1 MGGGKNP
8 QLSSAPQHETKKS
21 RKNLLPLFALLLL
34 MALAPKTTWAQQHTV
49 PYGATV
55 IAGYIPQ
62 DWVTSNNYGPIP
74 YNGLDYYAFST
85 GIIVLP
91 ELDAPTNTLTVDVNI
106 QPFVNPVYGS
116 IFRIGYITD
125 VNDFSTFHELEDSWY
140 MYELPWEGDLRCKRA
155 VFSGVPENARIA
167 FVTIYEWFIQSVLVY
182 ETPDPFDVPYSLP
195 SFQSGV
201 GQNEGWMIN
210 DYVSYYQYFREGTA
224 LLPEFNSS
232 LNLLEM
238 DVLIKPYDYSAQN
251 IEVGYVT
258 NPNSPSSNW
267 NFVSVQSFNAS
278 SSWTGFMPKRI
289 SYSSAPSG
297 ARMAI
302 SCNGRWEFNNIYVYN
317 PASTVY
323 SLPYQYSFGQTLP
336 GGWLS
341 NNYGYYDGTAFLTDG
356 IAVLPNFQY
365 DTWRELELDL
375 AAMPRNSQARN
386 IKIGYITDPN
396 DPSTF
401 VDVQTFYSN
410 TSSWT
415 EIQPKRVDYAGIA
428 AGARLAIQCN
438 GDWNIRDVAVRYK
451 PSTIYP
457 TQSNP
462 YHLATFD
469 TNQPEGWIANSYV
482 NEGLFKTGV
491 NQLPRLNSA
500 VSINSLFLDV
510 DIKPSSSNTSF
521 SLGYVT
527 TSQAVTT
534 FTALKTFSSSTDW
547 TDFRIQR
554 LDFND
559 VPSGARMAISFAGEW
574 TIRDVKLY
582 PTPSPTAVPYNPT
595 LGEGQPDGWMANNYG
610 YSSGNAYLNNG
621 LAILPQFN
629 AEISTLL
636 LDIALKPKN
645 SSARNI
651 KLGYVTDPNNPST
664 FVATHTYVNSSWEY
678 YLPKRMR
685 FVSAPAGA
693 RLAILCDGD
702 WNIAGVSVKSTN
714 DVQTVFDVPYNLT
727 LNYNY
732 PEGWTANNLYY
743 QPGTA
748 GFSSGCA
755 VLPQFNAS
763 FGSLILEVDL
773 KPADGAQSVQI
784 GYVTNVNNPTETFM
798 PIQTFSN
805 ASSWT
810 GRYRQKRVLYRS
822 NIPNNA
828 RMAILCDGNWLF
840 ENLSVYVEPSFDV
853 PYNEY
858 STFDN
863 QPDGWIANNHYYNS
877 NTGSWQYTTYTT
889 GCAVLPQFNTPIT
902 SLQLQITFRSWESD
916 AQSFAVGYV
925 TNPNDPSSFTAL
937 QSVTSPSPNIHYTW
951 TVNYFGVPS
960 NARMAFKCQGGWALG
975 GVGVTKPTI
984 TVPYTQDFQSLTVG
998 SLPEG
1003 WYAPN
1008 MTVQNGGT
1016 TYYRLQGT
1024 GYAVLPCFED
1034 ASHNPV
1040 ELNTLQLDFRCRPSI
1055 MNYGG
1060 RIRVGYIPTG
1070 GSLTSFMG
1078 LTTLDFQTY
1087 WSDYQRMYVSFGSVP
1102 AGARLA
1108 IQCTAYGSG
1117 NEWCIDD
1124 VHVYSAVTV
1133 PFTEPFATTS
1143 APQGWASYTGQL
1155 QESGNTY
1162 TATLTPSTNAWHFGQ
1177 QNGVFDSHAYTV
1189 LGANS
1194 NERKWLVSPPIIL
1207 GNAND
1212 LNLSFDIGMSRQTGN
1227 QVPLTP
1233 GEQDNQKIYVF
1244 VSDDQGATWHM
1255 VKGWCGEMCGL
1266 PDLNALNPQ
1275 GTTSY
1280 VNLSS
1285 YQNETILVAFYVE
1298 CTDGSDNVN
1307 NVHIDNVSIMSYDVS
1322 LPPTAVTVSQVGSH
1336 SAKVSWTPASP
1347 VQYEWDVAVA
1357 PYWITNSN
1365 AMEQH
1370 ASTIMTHV
1378 NGYFYTTMTGLASN
1392 NSYHAWVRYNDG
1404 TTTSA
1409 WTRTDNDF
1417 TTAEVCGH
1425 PTITNVE
1432 ASPTTLFVTWEPG
1445 ESDQTSFTVYVSGSD
1460 YPSEY
1465 DFENVTS
1472 ALIDVS
1478 NFIEPEENYT
1488 VQVSAI
1494 CSDNNEEIFSNYWS
1508 GTMAAWPTETVN
1520 DGTNTD
1526 YWAVINAYCT
1536 DAGYGSTQFVVP
1548 ANQLEDLQYSS
1559 IEKLQFYCANVQNGR
1574 PWGNVKF
1581 EVRMAVVDFSNYN
1594 QFCSDSFYDWDDMSL
1609 FYDGWPSIVDGVM
1622 TIKPEDSYSGH
1633 PFRYDGGNLLIGIKQ
1648 TESGGSGQARWYGV
1662 NTNVA
1667 MSGYIDCQYDPD
1679 MVQCDHF
1686 APKVTFGY
1694 AKDSYL
1700 PPTNIVVTPIAPTEV
1715 TLTWTPREGQT
1726 ATDVQLFNE
1735 DMVAMGTPWTWS
1747 NGNVFGLG
1755 NLDPGT
1761 DYYVSL
1767 RGRFTVGSET
1777 HYSAW
1782 TNPVAFTTPDYCAAP
1797 ENLQVNEVGPFS
1809 ATITWDNTAAYD
1821 EVEYRELATQWEE
1834 GFEGLSGDALP
1845 SGWTKFYNG
1854 NGQGSGGWWNYG
1866 THNGVPPHS
1875 GERQMRSS
1883 GFSTYLSDNWL
1894 ILPQM
1899 ELGGVLKLW
1908 ACTTQGAQQSFSV
1921 YVSTT
1926 GTNIADFGTTPV
1938 MTGSPL
1944 SYQEFIID
1952 LSGFE
1957 GLGYVAIRHQDVP
1970 SGCTLVIDDVTY
1982 LNGGDWTSLGPVE
1995 GGQYDF
2001 EGLTP
2006 GHTYQARVRAMC
2018 DDDYYGYW
2026 SDPVSFS
2033 TPGNIVFQDTITK
2046 SACLYANNGWDTN
2059 GDGEISYAE
2068 AAAITDLT
2076 LIFKDQV
2083 SMRYFNELQ
2092 YFTGL
2097 TAIGD
2102 NAFSGCVNLSA
2113 ITLPPTIT
2121 SIGYNAFGYTVNQQ
2135 GQTIPCSSLHNIVI
2149 PPSVTTIGAYAFSQ
2163 SGLTEVI
2170 LPPSVTS
2177 IGTLA
2182 FGECNNL
2189 EYVYLPASV
2198 TSIEGNAFTGT
2209 SIETIEVD
2217 QENPVYDSRG
2227 GCNAIIQT
2235 DIDKLITGCKNTVIP
2250 NDVVSI
2256 GVSAF
2261 EYASGLTEITLPS
2274 SVESIGEYAF
2284 MNCTGLTTI
2293 NAERPLPPTIYSNTF
2308 INMVHS
2314 NVTVNVPCG
2323 ALSDYKSAEIWG
2335 GLSFNYV
2342 DPCNIVFADANVK
2355 AICVAN
2361 WDTNHDGELSYTEAE
2376 AVTNIGTVFRD
2387 NTSIISFNE
2396 LQYFTGLV
2404 GLANYAFQGCSQL
2417 TSIILPNSIIITTS
2431 GAFSGCSSLTSVTLS
2446 SSLQRIATSLFQD
2459 CSALT
2464 HIDIPA
2470 TVTLI
2475 GQNAFT
2481 GCSSLTSIVI
2491 PASTT
2496 TIYNTAFNNC
2506 HGLQS
2511 IVVEP
2516 ENTVYDSRNACN
2528 AIIKTET
2535 NELVIGCDNTE
2546 IPDDVVTIGANAFYG
2561 RSQMTTIV
2569 LPASVTSIG
2578 STAFMGCGGVMEMHV
2593 NATTPPSL
2601 GNGVFGGSPAAVYP
2615 GIPVYVPCE
2624 SIAAYQA
2631 AAGWSSFTNYQESDE
2646 FICFADPA
2654 VKALC
2659 VAHWDTNDDGLLSYA
2674 EAAAVG
2680 YVGLDNV
2687 FKNNTTIETFNELQY
2702 FTGMTGIYPGAFE
2715 GCTSL
2720 QEVTLPMN
2728 TQTVASRAFFG
2739 CSALS
2744 YVGNLDKVQEI
2755 GVQAFMQCTALTG
2768 LSLGANL
2775 GTIDDDAFNGC
2786 TELSYISLECAPPDF
2801 GYYPTSTFNGV
2812 DKTIPVYVP
2821 CGSVAD
2827 YQTYNNGAPWG
2838 GFNSIQGMGCENSRY
2853 LSAGWT
2859 WWVPY
2864 LDVTADELRNAFDEG
2879 NITGDILINSQSEG
2893 FLRRTN
2899 GEWGGTLSDFVVG
2912 KMYKIKTVSDGSF
2925 SYNGT
2930 RPTTVAVAIE
2940 PGYNWFGIQG
2950 NSTALA
2956 TLITPANGD
2965 KILKDDGTWVT
2976 FDGTYWI
2983 FDNGAYSGS
2992 FVIQPGIGY
3001 IYYNATNE
3009 TKTMTFSY

>member
-1 MGGGKNP
+1 MKTKSLP
-8 QLSSAPQHETKKS
+8 KTLLALCALMTCLS
-21 RKNLLPLFALLLL
+21 
-34 MALAPKTTWAQQHTV
+34 LAPKTTWAQQHSV

-106 QPFVNPVYGS
+106 QPFVNPTYGS
-116 IFRIGYITD
+116 IFQIGYVTD
-125 VNDFSTFHELEDSWY
+125 VNDLNTFHEIQNSWY
-140 MYELPWEGDLRCKRA
+140 MYELPWEGDIRCKRA

-210 DYVSYYQYFREGTA
+210 NYVSYYQYFREGTA

-251 IEVGYVT
+251 IQVGYVT

-356 IAVLPNFQY
+356 IAVLPDFQY

-401 VDVQTFYSN
+401 VDVQTFSSN

-482 NEGLFKTGV
+482 NEGRFKTGV

-534 FTALKTFSSSTDW
+534 FTALKTFNSSTDW

-645 SSARNI
+645 SSAHNI

-678 YLPKRMR
+678 YLLKRAR
-685 FVSAPAGA
+685 FVSAPADA

-732 PEGWTANNLYY
+732 PEGWTANNLNY
-743 QPGTA
+743 
-748 GFSSGCA
+748 SSTQACFTTGYA
-755 VLPQFNAS
+755 VLPQFNAPINTLQ
-763 FGSLILEVDL
+763 FDIKL
-773 KPADGAQSVQI
+773 KPSNTAQTFQI
-784 GYVTNVNNPTETFM
+784 GYVTNPNSPSATFTAL
-798 PIQTFSN
+798 QSFSN
-805 ASSWT
+805 ASYWNEFYQRRACFDT
-810 GRYRQKRVLYRS
+810 NG
-822 NIPNNA
+822 IPTNA
-828 RMAILCDGNWLF
+828 RLAIHCEGTWWVSAVTVSYKP
-840 ENLSVYVEPSFDV
+840 EPISTPYVEPILALD
-853 PYNEY
+853 
-858 STFDN
+858 
-863 QPDGWIANNHYYNS
+863 QPAGWIANNMFNS
-877 NTGSWQYTTYTT
+877 SYMNRTCADGY
-889 GCAVLPQFNTPIT
+889 AVLPQFSVPIEM
-902 SLQLQITFRSWESD
+902 LQLEFSLRTWDNCESF
-916 AQSFAVGYV
+916 SVGYI
-925 TNPNDPSSFTAL
+925 TNPNDFSTFTAL
-937 QSVTSPSPNIHYTW
+937 ETYSASSIGTTYSTKTISYA
-951 TVNYFGVPS
+951 GVPS
-960 NARMAFKCQGGWALG
+960 NARMAFYCAGMWVVSNAVVTGEIPQPSSVTVSNVVYTTAKVSWTRQSTTHTQWDVCVCEASITTPPAALIHHVQGYLYYNVNGLEG
-975 GVGVTKPTI
+975 GHTYKAWVRFHNGSAAGEWVVSEPFSTGVLMTP
-984 TVPYTQDFQSLTVG
+984 PYTQEFANS
-998 SLPEG
+998 SIPEG
-1003 WYAPN
+1003 WRSFY
-1008 MTVQNGGT
+1008 
-1016 TYYRLQGT
+1016 
-1024 GYAVLPCFED
+1024 
-1034 ASHNPV
+1034 
-1040 ELNTLQLDFRCRPSI
+1040 
-1055 MNYGG
+1055 
-1060 RIRVGYIPTG
+1060 
-1070 GSLTSFMG
+1070 GSLEGPS
-1078 LTTLDFQTY
+1078 
-1087 WSDYQRMYVSFGSVP
+1087 SP
-1102 AGARLA
+1102 
-1108 IQCTAYGSG
+1108 
-1117 NEWCIDD
+1117 
-1124 VHVYSAVTV
+1124 
-1133 PFTEPFATTS
+1133 
-1143 APQGWASYTGQL
+1143 
-1155 QESGNTY
+1155 Y
-1162 TATLTPSTNAWHFGQ
+1162 TATLTPESGRWHFGAA
-1177 QNGVFDSHAYTV
+1177 NGVFSGSSHAWASIGNHIHSFWLVSTPVALGSNANMLSFDMALTQASGNMVPVIPDAQDNTLIKVLVSTDYGATWNLLQSWKHEMGYPDLEGIRPEGAQHAYTLSAYAGQEV
-1189 LGANS
+1189 L
-1194 NERKWLVSPPIIL
+1194 
-1207 GNAND
+1207 
-1212 LNLSFDIGMSRQTGN
+1212 IG
-1227 QVPLTP
+1227 
-1233 GEQDNQKIYVF
+1233 
-1244 VSDDQGATWHM
+1244 
-1255 VKGWCGEMCGL
+1255 
-1266 PDLNALNPQ
+1266 
-1275 GTTSY
+1275 
-1280 VNLSS
+1280 
-1285 YQNETILVAFYVE
+1285 FYME
-1298 CTDGSDNVN
+1298 CTDPDDAANCI
-1307 NVHIDNVSIMSYDVS
+1307 HIDNFSIGAYDPT
-1322 LPPTAVTVSQVGSH
+1322 LPPTAVTVSEVAGH
-1336 SAKVSWTPASP
+1336 SAKVSWTPALS
-1347 VQYEWDVAVA
+1347 VQYKWDVVVSRWVTPQNGWTQSQMEEMAQ
-1357 PYWITNSN
+1357 NSDEFFY
-1365 AMEQH
+1365 A
-1370 ASTIMTHV
+1370 HV
-1378 NGYFYTTMTGLASN
+1378 NGYKYKTMTDLAAN
-1392 NSYHAWVRYNDG
+1392 QQYTAFVRYNDG
-1404 TTTSA
+1404 VNTSEWVATNNFTTLSMCNPPTNIQVETTTNTIFVSWEPGQA
-1409 WTRTDNDF
+1409 NQTSWTVYIGGSDYWDYPTDNTEILID
-1417 TTAEVCGH
+1417 AQYM
-1425 PTITNVE
+1425 
-1432 ASPTTLFVTWEPG
+1432 LEPG
-1445 ESDQTSFTVYVSGSD
+1445 ESF
-1460 YPSEY
+1460 
-1465 DFENVTS
+1465 NVQ
-1472 ALIDVS
+1472 
-1478 NFIEPEENYT
+1478 IEGF
-1488 VQVSAI
+1488 
-1494 CSDNNEEIFSNYWS
+1494 CSDGDGDILSDFIYAQMQPLPSVTLNEGYSQD
-1508 GTMAAWPTETVN
+1508 N
-1520 DGTNTD
+1520 DIVPITSQSLEDKESRTQFIIPAEMLTDMQYSTIQKIAFYDD
-1526 YWAVINAYCT
+1526 YWR
-1536 DAGYGSTQFVVP
+1536 
-1548 ANQLEDLQYSS
+1548 
-1559 IEKLQFYCANVQNGR
+1559 NGA
-1574 PWGNVKF
+1574 PWGSNIWFKVCMM
-1581 EVRMAVVDFSNYN
+1581 EVPESNYN
-1594 QFCSDSFYDWDDMSL
+1594 DAEY
-1609 FYDGWPSIVDGVM
+1609 
-1622 TIKPEDSYSGH
+1622 PEDQFYGYWNDENFHVFNHGTLYIDNEGKVTITTNS
-1633 PFRYDGGNLLIGIKQ
+1633 PFHYGAGNLLIGVEQ
-1648 TESGGSGQARWYGV
+1648 DHSNYDDPG
-1662 NTNVA
+1662 TNYHADWKGATTQDWSSMYVLA
-1667 MSGYIDCQYDPD
+1667 GNDPWRAKFLP
-1679 MVQCDHF
+1679 Q
-1686 APKVTFGY
+1686 VTFTY
-1694 AKDSYL
+1694 EPDAFM
-1700 PPTNIVVTPIAPTEV
+1700 PPTNLVVYVTAPDQV
-1715 TLTWTPREGQT
+1715 TLTWTMRDGQT
-1726 ATDVQLFNE
+1726 ATDVQLLDE
-1735 DMVAMGTPWTWS
+1735 DMEPIGTPWTWGG
-1747 NGNVFGLG
+1747 GNVFGLA

-1761 DYYVSL
+1761 TYNVSI
-1767 RGRFTVGSET
+1767 RGRFNVDGET

-1782 TNPVAFTTPDYCAAP
+1782 TAPVEFTTLDLCAAP
-1797 ENLQVNEVGPFS
+1797 ENLQVNEVGPFT
-1809 ATITWDNTAAYD
+1809 ATLTWDSSAAYD
-1821 EVEYRELATQWEE
+1821 EVEYRAVQET
-1834 GFEGLSGDALP
+1834 GFENGVP
-1845 SGWTKFYNG
+1845 EGWTAVKKDAS
-1854 NGQGSGGWWNYG
+1854 SGGWFRASLS
-1866 THNGVPPHS
+1866 HNGS
-1875 GERQMRSS
+1875 YGLASICTNR
-1883 GFSTYLSDNWL
+1883 GDDWL
-1894 ILPQM
+1894 ISPQV
-1899 ELGGVLKLW
+1899 ELGGALRLW
-1908 ACTTQGAQQSFSV
+1908 KTCAGNPTDFMV

-1926 GTNIADFGTTPV
+1926 GMDIDGGDFGEPV
-1938 MTGSPL
+1938 ATITANSSWGFCSVNL
-1944 SYQEFIID
+1944 SAY
-1952 LSGFE
+1952 S
-1957 GLGYVAIRHQDVP
+1957 GLGYIAIRHNDLRGP
-1970 SGCTLVIDDVTY
+1970 SRSLYIDDLQY
-1982 LNGGDWTSLGPVE
+1982 YAPWTSLGYVE

-2006 GHTYQARVRAMC
+2006 GTTYQAQVRSMC
-2018 DDDYYGYW
+2018 EVGDASYLGYW
-2026 SDPVSFS
+2026 TDPVIFS
-2033 TPGNIVFQDTITK
+2033 TPGNIVFQDPVAK
-2046 SACLYANNGWDTN
+2046 SASVYLGDTN
-2059 GDGEISYAE
+2059 GDGELSYAE

-2083 SMRYFNELQ
+2083 EMQYFNELQ

-2121 SIGYNAFGYTVNQQ
+2121 SIGNYAFGYSVDNQ
-2135 GQTIPCSSLHNIVI
+2135 GYPVPCSSLQSIVI
-2149 PPSVTTIGAYAFSQ
+2149 PPSVTSIGYYAFSR

-2182 FGECNNL
+2182 FGDCDNL

-2209 SIETIEVD
+2209 SIWTIEVD

-2235 DIDKLITGCKNTVIP
+2235 DINKLITGCKSTVIP
-2250 NDVVSI
+2250 DDVLSI

-2261 EYASGLTEITLPS
+2261 ENATGLTTINLPS

-2284 MNCTGLTTI
+2284 ANCSGLTTI
-2293 NAERPLPPTIYSNTF
+2293 YAERPLPPTIYGNTF
-2308 INMVHS
+2308 LNMAHS
-2314 NVTVNVPCG
+2314 NVTVNVLCG
-2323 ALSDYKSAEIWG
+2323 ALSDYKNAEIWS

-2355 AICVAN
+2355 AICVTN
-2361 WDTNHDGELSYTEAE
+2361 WDTNRDGELSYAE
-2376 AVTNIGTVFRD
+2376 AAAVTTLNPSGENNSSVFKGNTNIT
-2387 NTSIISFNE
+2387 SFNE
-2396 LQYFTGLV
+2396 LQYFTGLTNI
-2404 GLANYAFQGCSQL
+2404 GTYSFMNCSNL
-2417 TSIILPNSIIITTS
+2417 TSIILPSTVTTLGIGVLRGCS
-2431 GAFSGCSSLTSVTLS
+2431 RLVSVTLPESLSEIGSAMFQLCSALTQIDIPGSVTQIKGLAFSGCTNLNSIVVPASVTNVL
-2446 SSLQRIATSLFQD
+2446 
-2459 CSALT
+2459 
-2464 HIDIPA
+2464 
-2470 TVTLI
+2470 
-2475 GQNAFT
+2475 
-2481 GCSSLTSIVI
+2481 
-2491 PASTT
+2491 
-2496 TIYNTAFNNC
+2496 YNAFNNC
-2506 HGLQS
+2506 LSLES
-2511 IVVEP
+2511 IVVESD
-2516 ENTVYDSRNACN
+2516 NTVYDSRNGCN
-2528 AIIKTET
+2528 AIIKTAT

-2561 RSQMTTIV
+2561 RSQMTSIT
-2569 LPASVTSIG
+2569 LPASVTNIG
-2578 STAFMGCGGVMEMHV
+2578 NQAFYSCIGLMEMHV
-2593 NATTPPSL
+2593 MGSTPPAL
-2601 GNGVFGGSPAAVYP
+2601 GTDVFNGSPTGVSST
-2615 GIPVYVPCE
+2615 IPVYVPCE
-2624 SIAAYQA
+2624 SIEAYQA
-2631 AAGWSSFTNYQESDE
+2631 ATGWRNFTNYQESDE
-2646 FICFADPA
+2646 FICFADPE
-2654 VKALC
+2654 VKAIC
-2659 VAHWDTNDDGLLSYA
+2659 VAHWDTNGDGQLSYA
-2674 EAAAVG
+2674 EAEVVG
-2680 YVGLDNV
+2680 YVALLNV
-2687 FKNNTTIETFNELQY
+2687 FKNNTTIVTFNELQY
-2702 FTGMTGIYPGAFE
+2702 FTGLNGIYSTAFE

-2720 QEVTLPMN
+2720 QEVTLPTN
-2728 TQTVASRAFFG
+2728 THIVASRAFFG
-2739 CSALS
+2739 CSALR
-2744 YVGNLDKVQEI
+2744 YVGNLETVQTI
-2755 GVQAFMQCTALTG
+2755 SAKAFMYCTALTG
-2768 LSLGANL
+2768 LSFGPNL
-2775 GTIDDDAFNGC
+2775 TTIGDDAFNGC
-2786 TELSYISLECAPPDF
+2786 TQLTYIVVECTTPPAF
-2801 GYYPTSTFNGV
+2801 EYIPTSTFYDV
-2812 DKTIPVYVP
+2812 PKSIPVYVP

-2827 YQTYNNGAPWG
+2827 YQTYNNGEPWG

-2864 LDVTADELRNAFDEG
+2864 LDVTADELMDAFDEG
-2879 NITGDILINSQSEG
+2879 TITGDILINSQSEG

-2925 SYNGT
+2925 SYNGA
-2930 RPTTVAVAIE
+2930 RPTTVAVTIE

-2950 NSTALA
+2950 NSTAIA

-2983 FDNGAYSGS
+2983 FNDGAYSGS

>member
-1 MGGGKNP
+1 MK
-8 QLSSAPQHETKKS
+8 TKSLPKT
-21 RKNLLPLFALLLL
+21 LLALVAL
-34 MALAPKTTWAQQHTV
+34 MTCLGLAPKTTWAQQHSV

-116 IFRIGYITD
+116 IFQIGYVTD
-125 VNDFSTFHELEDSWY
+125 VNDLNTFHEIQNSWY
-140 MYELPWEGDLRCKRA
+140 MYELPWEGDIRCKRA

-210 DYVSYYQYFREGTA
+210 NYVSYYQYFREGTA

-251 IEVGYVT
+251 IQVGYVT

-341 NNYGYYDGTAFLTDG
+341 NNYGYNDGTAFLTDG
-356 IAVLPNFQY
+356 IAVLPDFQY

-401 VDVQTFYSN
+401 VDVQTFSSN

-482 NEGLFKTGV
+482 NEGRFKTGV

-534 FTALKTFSSSTDW
+534 FTALKTFNSSTDW

-645 SSARNI
+645 SSAHNI

-678 YLPKRMR
+678 YLLKRAR

-732 PEGWTANNLYY
+732 PEGWTANNLNY
-743 QPGTA
+743 
-748 GFSSGCA
+748 SSTQACFTTGYA
-755 VLPQFNAS
+755 VLPQFNAPINTLQ
-763 FGSLILEVDL
+763 FDIKL
-773 KPADGAQSVQI
+773 KPSNTAQTFQI
-784 GYVTNVNNPTETFM
+784 GYVTNPNSPSATFTAL
-798 PIQTFSN
+798 QSFSN
-805 ASSWT
+805 ASYWNEFYQRRACFDT
-810 GRYRQKRVLYRS
+810 NG
-822 NIPNNA
+822 IPTNA
-828 RMAILCDGNWLF
+828 RLAIHCEGTWWVSAVTVSYKP
-840 ENLSVYVEPSFDV
+840 EPISTPYVEPILALD
-853 PYNEY
+853 
-858 STFDN
+858 
-863 QPDGWIANNHYYNS
+863 QPAGWIANNMFNS
-877 NTGSWQYTTYTT
+877 SYMNRTCADGY
-889 GCAVLPQFNTPIT
+889 AVLPQFSVPIEM
-902 SLQLQITFRSWESD
+902 LQLEFSLRTWDNCESF
-916 AQSFAVGYV
+916 SVGYI
-925 TNPNDPSSFTAL
+925 TNPNDFSTFTAL
-937 QSVTSPSPNIHYTW
+937 ETYSASSIGTTYSTKTISYA
-951 TVNYFGVPS
+951 GVPS
-960 NARMAFKCQGGWALG
+960 NARMAFYCAGMWVVSNAVVTGEIPQPSSVTVSNVVYTTAKVSWTRQSTTHTQWDVCVCEASITTPPAALIHHVQGYLYYNVNGLEG
-975 GVGVTKPTI
+975 GHTYKAWVRFNNGSAAGEWVASEPFSTGVLMTP
-984 TVPYTQDFQSLTVG
+984 PYTQEFANS
-998 SLPEG
+998 SIPEG
-1003 WYAPN
+1003 WRSFY
-1008 MTVQNGGT
+1008 
-1016 TYYRLQGT
+1016 
-1024 GYAVLPCFED
+1024 
-1034 ASHNPV
+1034 
-1040 ELNTLQLDFRCRPSI
+1040 
-1055 MNYGG
+1055 
-1060 RIRVGYIPTG
+1060 
-1070 GSLTSFMG
+1070 GSLEGPS
-1078 LTTLDFQTY
+1078 
-1087 WSDYQRMYVSFGSVP
+1087 SP
-1102 AGARLA
+1102 
-1108 IQCTAYGSG
+1108 
-1117 NEWCIDD
+1117 
-1124 VHVYSAVTV
+1124 
-1133 PFTEPFATTS
+1133 
-1143 APQGWASYTGQL
+1143 
-1155 QESGNTY
+1155 Y
-1162 TATLTPSTNAWHFGQ
+1162 TATLTPESGRWHFGAA
-1177 QNGVFDSHAYTV
+1177 NGVFNGSSHAYV
-1189 LGANS
+1189 NIGGYQHHF
-1194 NERKWLVSPPIIL
+1194 WLVSPFL
-1207 GNAND
+1207 HLDANANMLSVD
-1212 LNLSFDIGMSRQTGN
+1212 LAITRPTGN
-1227 QVPLTP
+1227 MVPMTP
-1233 GEQDNQKIYVF
+1233 DAQDNTIIKVLISADY
-1244 VSDDQGATWHM
+1244 GATWIPLRSWKH
-1255 VKGWCGEMCGL
+1255 EMGYT
-1266 PDLNALNPQ
+1266 DLESLTPE
-1275 GTTSY
+1275 GYTCTC
-1280 VNLSS
+1280 NLSA
-1285 YQNETILVAFYVE
+1285 YANQDILIGFYME
-1298 CTDGSDNVN
+1298 CTDPDDASNRI
-1307 NVHIDNVSIMSYDVS
+1307 HIDNFNVTSFDPT
-1322 LPPTAVTVSQVGSH
+1322 LPPTAVTVSEIAGH
-1336 SAKVSWTPASP
+1336 SAKVSWTPALS
-1347 VQYEWDVAVA
+1347 VQYKWDVIVA
-1357 PYWITNSN
+1357 HVAFNPNTDN
-1365 AMEQH
+1365 MEQLGYYDGVMEH
-1370 ASTIMTHV
+1370 VEGYRYKTI
-1378 NGYFYTTMTGLASN
+1378 TGLIPN
-1392 NSYHAWVRYNDG
+1392 YDSYKAWVRYNDG
-1404 TTTSA
+1404 TITSLWLA
-1409 WTRTDNDF
+1409 SEAFETDVVCPRPRDITIVEQGYYGAIISWTPGDESQTRWNYYIEGWSDMDSDTEDPYIIIPDDEYIGLTPGGTYILQLKGDCGDDGLSETVVYEFTKRALPHLTVNEGNGETDETVPITGF
-1417 TTAEVCGH
+1417 TT
-1425 PTITNVE
+1425 
-1432 ASPTTLFVTWEPG
+1432 
-1445 ESDQTSFTVYVSGSD
+1445 GSQM
-1460 YPSEY
+1460 SR
-1465 DFENVTS
+1465 
-1472 ALIDVS
+1472 
-1478 NFIEPEENYT
+1478 
-1488 VQVSAI
+1488 
-1494 CSDNNEEIFSNYWS
+1494 
-1508 GTMAAWPTETVN
+1508 
-1520 DGTNTD
+1520 
-1526 YWAVINAYCT
+1526 
-1536 DAGYGSTQFVVP
+1536 TQFIIP
-1548 ANQLEDLQYSS
+1548 AEQLADMQYSTIRS
-1559 IEKLQFYCANVQNGR
+1559 LTFYNQQYTNGT
-1574 PWGNVKF
+1574 PWGTAARFDIYLK
-1581 EVRMAVVDFSNYN
+1581 EVGQNDFSNGAFYN
-1594 QFCSDSFYDWDDMSL
+1594 WNDMTPVVNGAYL
-1609 FYDGWPSIVDGVM
+1609 SI
-1622 TIKPEDSYSGH
+1622 SGH
-1633 PFRYDGGNLLIGIKQ
+1633 EMTVSLGDGGFSYTGGNLLVGFCQ
-1648 TESGGSGQARWYGV
+1648 QQYDYTQGTNFDHADWLGV
-1662 NTNVA
+1662 NNYNTNPNYKPSIYYNPSS
-1667 MSGYIDCQYDPD
+1667 SGP
-1679 MVQCDHF
+1679 F
-1686 APKVTFGY
+1686 AQTFSPKVTFTY
-1694 AKDSYL
+1694 DDTYL

-1715 TLTWTPREGQT
+1715 TLTWTMRDGQT
-1726 ATDVQLFNE
+1726 ATDVQLLDE
-1735 DMVAMGTPWTWS
+1735 DMEPIGTPWTWS

-1767 RGRFTVGSET
+1767 RGQFTVGDQT
-1777 HYSAW
+1777 YYSAW
-1782 TNPVAFTTPDYCAAP
+1782 TNPVAFSTPDYCAAP
-1797 ENLQVNEVGPFS
+1797 DNLQVNEVGPFS
-1809 ATITWDNTAAYD
+1809 ATLTWDSSAAYE
-1821 EVEYRELATQWEE
+1821 EVEYRAVQET
-1834 GFEGLSGDALP
+1834 GFENGVP
-1845 SGWTKFYNG
+1845 EGWTAVKKDAS
-1854 NGQGSGGWWNYG
+1854 SGGWFRASLS
-1866 THNGVPPHS
+1866 HNGS
-1875 GERQMRSS
+1875 YGLASICTNR
-1883 GFSTYLSDNWL
+1883 GDDWL
-1894 ILPQM
+1894 ISPQV
-1899 ELGGVLKLW
+1899 ELGGALRLW
-1908 ACTTQGAQQSFSV
+1908 KTCAGNPTDFMV

-1926 GTNIADFGTTPV
+1926 GMDIDGGDFGEPV
-1938 MTGSPL
+1938 ATITANSSWGFCSVNL
-1944 SYQEFIID
+1944 SAY
-1952 LSGFE
+1952 S
-1957 GLGYVAIRHQDVP
+1957 GLGYIAIRHNDLRGP
-1970 SGCTLVIDDVTY
+1970 SRSLYIDDLQY
-1982 LNGGDWTSLGPVE
+1982 YAPWTSLGYVE

-2006 GHTYQARVRAMC
+2006 GTTYQAQVRSMC
-2018 DDDYYGYW
+2018 EVGDASYLGYW
-2026 SDPVSFS
+2026 TAPVSFS
-2033 TPGNIVFQDTITK
+2033 TPGNIVFQDPVAK
-2046 SACLYANNGWDTN
+2046 SASVYLGDTN
-2059 GDGEISYAE
+2059 GDGELSYAE

-2083 SMRYFNELQ
+2083 EMQYFNELQ

-2121 SIGYNAFGYTVNQQ
+2121 SIGFYAFGYSVDNQ
-2135 GQTIPCSSLHNIVI
+2135 GYPVPCSSLHNIVI

-2182 FGECNNL
+2182 FGDCDNL

-2198 TSIEGNAFTGT
+2198 TSIEGNAFTGA
-2209 SIETIEVD
+2209 SIWTIEVD

-2235 DIDKLITGCKNTVIP
+2235 DINKLITGCKNTVIP
-2250 NDVVSI
+2250 DDVVSI

-2261 EYASGLTEITLPS
+2261 ENATGLTTINLPS

-2284 MNCTGLTTI
+2284 ANCSGLTTI
-2293 NAERPLPPTIYSNTF
+2293 YAERPLPPTIYGNTF
-2308 INMVHS
+2308 LNMVHS
-2314 NVTVNVPCG
+2314 NVTVNVLCG
-2323 ALSDYKSAEIWG
+2323 ALSDYKNAEIWS

-2355 AICVAN
+2355 AVCVTN
-2361 WDTNHDGELSYTEAE
+2361 WDTNGDGELSYTEAA

-2417 TSIILPNSIIITTS
+2417 TSIILPNSIIITTH
-2431 GAFSGCSSLTSVTLS
+2431 GTFSGCSSLTSVTLS
-2446 SSLQRIATSLFQD
+2446 SSLQRIANSMFQD

-2470 TVTLI
+2470 TVTTI
-2475 GQNAFT
+2475 GQDAFT

-2496 TIYNTAFNNC
+2496 TIYNSAFNNC
-2506 HGLQS
+2506 HSLQS

-2535 NELVIGCDNTE
+2535 DELVIGCDNTE

-2601 GNGVFGGSPAAVYP
+2601 GNGVFGGFPAAVYP

-2631 AAGWSSFTNYQESDE
+2631 AAGWSSFTNYQESDV

-2654 VKALC
+2654 VKAIC
-2659 VAHWDTNDDGLLSYA
+2659 VAHWDTNGDGQLSYA
-2674 EAAAVG
+2674 EAAAVRTLNPSG
-2680 YVGLDNV
+2680 ASNSSV
-2687 FKNNTTIETFNELQY
+2687 FKGNTTITSFDELQY
-2702 FTGMTGIYPGAFE
+2702 FTGLSVISLYAF
-2715 GCTSL
+2715 
-2720 QEVTLPMN
+2720 QN
-2728 TQTVASRAFFG
+2728 
-2739 CSALS
+2739 
-2744 YVGNLDKVQEI
+2744 
-2755 GVQAFMQCTALTG
+2755 CTALTSVTLPPTVTKIEYEAFMNCG
-2768 LSLGANL
+2768 LTGTLTLPDAVTTIEQDAFSECRSLTGLVIGSGVTSIGTYAFYSCTGLESITIEAVNPPAL
-2775 GTIDDDAFNGC
+2775 GTYNPFDRVPEG
-2786 TELSYISLECAPPDF
+2786 
-2801 GYYPTSTFNGV
+2801 
-2812 DKTIPVYVP
+2812 IPVYVP
-2821 CGSVAD
+2821 CVSVAD

-2879 NITGDILINSQSEG
+2879 TITGDILINSQSEG

-2925 SYNGT
+2925 NYNGA
-2930 RPTTVAVAIE
+2930 RPTTVAVTIE

-2950 NSTALA
+2950 NSTAIA

>member
-1 MGGGKNP
+1 MK
-8 QLSSAPQHETKKS
+8 TKSLPKT
-21 RKNLLPLFALLLL
+21 LLALVAL
-34 MALAPKTTWAQQHTV
+34 MTCLGLAPKTTWAQQHSV
-49 PYGATV
+49 PYGATI

-106 QPFVNPVYGS
+106 QPFVNPTYGS
-116 IFRIGYITD
+116 IFRIGYVTD
-125 VNDFSTFHELEDSWY
+125 VNDLSTFHEIQDSWY
-140 MYELPWEGDLRCKRA
+140 MYELPWEGDIRCKRA

-210 DYVSYYQYFREGTA
+210 NYVSYYQYFREGKA

-232 LNLLEM
+232 LSLLEM

-356 IAVLPNFQY
+356 IAVLPDFQY
-365 DTWRELELDL
+365 DTWQELELDL

-645 SSARNI
+645 SSAHNI

-678 YLPKRMR
+678 YLLKRAR

-732 PEGWTANNLYY
+732 PEGWTANNLNY
-743 QPGTA
+743 
-748 GFSSGCA
+748 SSTQACFTTGYA
-755 VLPQFNAS
+755 VLPQFNAPINTLQ
-763 FGSLILEVDL
+763 FDIKL
-773 KPADGAQSVQI
+773 KPSNTAQSFQI
-784 GYVTNVNNPTETFM
+784 GYVTNSNSPSATFTAL
-798 PIQTFSN
+798 QSFSN
-805 ASSWT
+805 ASYWNEFYQRRACFDT
-810 GRYRQKRVLYRS
+810 NG
-822 NIPNNA
+822 IPTNA
-828 RMAILCDGNWLF
+828 RLAIHCEGTWWVNAVTVSYKP
-840 ENLSVYVEPSFDV
+840 EPISTPYVEPILALD
-853 PYNEY
+853 
-858 STFDN
+858 
-863 QPDGWIANNHYYNS
+863 QPAGWIANNMFNS
-877 NTGSWQYTTYTT
+877 SYMNRTCADGY
-889 GCAVLPQFNTPIT
+889 AVLPQFSVPIEM
-902 SLQLQITFRSWESD
+902 LQLEFSLRTWDNCESF
-916 AQSFAVGYV
+916 SVGYI
-925 TNPNDPSSFTAL
+925 TNPNDFSTFTAL
-937 QSVTSPSPNIHYTW
+937 ETYSASSIGTTYSTKTISYA
-951 TVNYFGVPS
+951 GVPS
-960 NARMAFKCQGGWALG
+960 NARMAFYCAGMWVVSNAVVTGEIPQPSSVTVSNVVYTTAKVSWTRQSTTHTQWDVCVCEASITTPPAALIHHVQGYLYYNVNGLEG
-975 GVGVTKPTI
+975 GHTYKAWVRFNNGSAAGEWVASEPFSTGVLMTP
-984 TVPYTQDFQSLTVG
+984 PYTQEFANS
-998 SLPEG
+998 SIPEG
-1003 WYAPN
+1003 W
-1008 MTVQNGGT
+1008 
-1016 TYYRLQGT
+1016 R
-1024 GYAVLPCFED
+1024 
-1034 ASHNPV
+1034 
-1040 ELNTLQLDFRCRPSI
+1040 
-1055 MNYGG
+1055 
-1060 RIRVGYIPTG
+1060 
-1070 GSLTSFMG
+1070 SF
-1078 LTTLDFQTY
+1078 
-1087 WSDYQRMYVSFGSVP
+1087 
-1102 AGARLA
+1102 
-1108 IQCTAYGSG
+1108 YGSIEG
-1117 NEWCIDD
+1117 
-1124 VHVYSAVTV
+1124 SSS
-1133 PFTEPFATTS
+1133 P
-1143 APQGWASYTGQL
+1143 
-1155 QESGNTY
+1155 Y
-1162 TATLTPSTNAWHFGQ
+1162 TATLTPESGRWQFGAA
-1177 QNGVFDSHAYTV
+1177 NGVFGGSSHAWASIGNHIHSFWLVSTPVALGSNANMLSFDMALTQASGNMVPVIPDAQDNTLIRVLVSTDYGATWNLLQSWKHEMGYPDLEGIRPEGAQHAYTLSAYAGQEV
-1189 LGANS
+1189 L
-1194 NERKWLVSPPIIL
+1194 
-1207 GNAND
+1207 
-1212 LNLSFDIGMSRQTGN
+1212 IG
-1227 QVPLTP
+1227 
-1233 GEQDNQKIYVF
+1233 
-1244 VSDDQGATWHM
+1244 
-1255 VKGWCGEMCGL
+1255 
-1266 PDLNALNPQ
+1266 
-1275 GTTSY
+1275 
-1280 VNLSS
+1280 
-1285 YQNETILVAFYVE
+1285 FYME
-1298 CTDGSDNVN
+1298 CTDPDDAANRI
-1307 NVHIDNVSIMSYDVS
+1307 HIDNFSIGAYDPT
-1322 LPPTAVTVSQVGSH
+1322 LPPTAVTVSEVAGH
-1336 SAKVSWTPASP
+1336 SAKVSWTPQTS
-1347 VQYEWDVAVA
+1347 VQYKWDVIVA
-1357 PYWITNSN
+1357 HPAYTPTATIDMTQLQ
-1365 AMEQH
+1365 AYGGVME
-1370 ASTIMTHV
+1370 HV
-1378 NGYFYTTMTGLASN
+1378 QGYRYKTMTGLVGGET
-1392 NSYHAWVRYNDG
+1392 YKAWVRYNDG
-1404 TTTSA
+1404 TYTSA
-1409 WTRTDNDF
+1409 WSGSTVFYTESMCAIPTNIQVEVTQ
-1417 TTAEVCGH
+1417 TTA
-1425 PTITNVE
+1425 
-1432 ASPTTLFVTWEPG
+1432 LVTWEPG
-1445 ESDQTSFTVYVSGSD
+1445 QGNQTSWYTYGGNDDIEGETVYEPFRLLTGLIPGEEYEIQITGYCEDNDGDSEMVSMVFTTLPLPSLTLNDGSD
-1460 YPSEY
+1460 
-1465 DFENVTS
+1465 T
-1472 ALIDVS
+1472 
-1478 NFIEPEENYT
+1478 
-1488 VQVSAI
+1488 
-1494 CSDNNEEIFSNYWS
+1494 NEEVPITGSN
-1508 GTMAAWPTETVN
+1508 
-1520 DGTNTD
+1520 
-1526 YWAVINAYCT
+1526 C
-1536 DAGYGSTQFVVP
+1536 GSKTSRTQFIIP
-1548 ANQLEDLQYSS
+1548 AEQLTGLQYSHIKS
-1559 IEKLQFYCANVQNGR
+1559 LTFDNQQYTSGQ
-1574 PWGNVKF
+1574 PWGEDARFDVYLK
-1581 EVRMAVVDFSNYN
+1581 VVDQDDFSNGA
-1594 QFCSDSFYDWDDMSL
+1594 FYDWDDLYCIGSHN
-1609 FYDGWPSIVDGVM
+1609 PSISGHLM
-1622 TIKPEDSYSGH
+1622 TITIDDYH
-1633 PFRYDGGNLLIGIKQ
+1633 QFYYTGGNLLVGFYQEEYDFTPGQNFSHADWIGVDYYTTNPDYKPSIFYN
-1648 TESGGSGQARWYGV
+1648 GSTAFPL
-1662 NTNVA
+1662 T
-1667 MSGYIDCQYDPD
+1667 
-1679 MVQCDHF
+1679 F
-1686 APKVTFGY
+1686 TPKVTFTY
-1694 AKDSYL
+1694 EPDPYL
-1700 PPTNIVVTPIAPTEV
+1700 PPTNLVVYVTTPDQV
-1715 TLTWTPREGQT
+1715 TLTWTMRDGQM
-1726 ATDVQLFNE
+1726 ATDVQLFDE
-1735 DMVAMGTPWTWS
+1735 DMEPIGTPWTWGG
-1747 NGNVFGLG
+1747 GNIFGLA

-1761 DYYVSL
+1761 TYNVCI
-1767 RGRFTVGSET
+1767 RGLYRVDGVNY
-1777 HYSAW
+1777 YSAW
-1782 TNPVAFTTPDYCAAP
+1782 TAPVEFTTLDLCDAP
-1797 ENLQVNEVGPFS
+1797 ENLQANEVGPFT
-1809 ATITWDNTAAYD
+1809 ATLTWDSSAAYD
-1821 EVEYRELATQWEE
+1821 EVEYRALATQWEE
-1834 GFEGLSGDALP
+1834 SFEGGSLP
-1845 SGWTKFYNG
+1845 SGWTSIANGYNYG
-1854 NGQGSGGWWNYG
+1854 KWNVITTSNNTSPHTGTYQLRSGASNSNGQ
-1866 THNGVPPHS
+1866 T
-1875 GERQMRSS
+1875 
-1883 GFSTYLSDNWL
+1883 DNWL
-1894 ILPQM
+1894 VLPQM
-1899 ELGGVLKLW
+1899 ELGGVLKFWSKTSMGGL
-1908 ACTTQGAQQSFSV
+1908 QSFSV
-1921 YVSTT
+1921 YVSTQ
-1926 GTNIADFGTTPV
+1926 GSNVADFATEPIL
-1938 MTGSPL
+1938 TGS
-1944 SYQEFIID
+1944 SMDYQEFTVN
-1952 LSGFE
+1952 LSGYS
-1957 GLGYVAIRHQDVP
+1957 GSGYVALRHQY
-1970 SGCTLVIDDVTY
+1970 SGSNGALVVDDVSY
-1982 LNGGDWTSLGPVE
+1982 FNGSTWTSIGYVE

-2006 GHTYQARVRAMC
+2006 GTTYQARVRSMC
-2018 DDDYYGYW
+2018 EVGDASYLGYW
-2026 SDPVSFS
+2026 TDPVIFS
-2033 TPGNIVFQDTITK
+2033 TPGNIVFEDDDVKDI
-2046 SACLYANNGWDTN
+2046 CVDYWDIDR
-2059 GDGEISYAE
+2059 DGELSYAE
-2068 AAAITDLT
+2068 AEAVTSLMPPGSGDHGP
-2076 LIFKDQV
+2076 FYDNPNV
-2083 SMRYFNELQ
+2083 DRFNELQ

-2097 TAIGD
+2097 TEIGD
-2102 NAFSGCVNLSA
+2102 HAFKGCANLNA

-2121 SIGYNAFGYTVNQQ
+2121 SIGNYAFGYSVDNL
-2135 GQTIPCSSLHNIVI
+2135 GYPVPCSSLQSIVI
-2149 PPSVTTIGAYAFSQ
+2149 PPSVTSIGYYAFSR

-2182 FGECNNL
+2182 FGDCDNL

-2209 SIETIEVD
+2209 SIWTIEVD

-2235 DIDKLITGCKNTVIP
+2235 DINKLITGCKSTVIP
-2250 NDVVSI
+2250 DDVVSI

-2261 EYASGLTEITLPS
+2261 ENATGLTTINLPS

-2284 MNCTGLTTI
+2284 ANCSGLTTI
-2293 NAERPLPPTIYSNTF
+2293 YAERPLPPTIYGNTF
-2308 INMVHS
+2308 LNMVHS
-2314 NVTVNVPCG
+2314 NVTVNVLCG
-2323 ALSDYKSAEIWG
+2323 ALSDYKNAEIWS

-2355 AICVAN
+2355 AICVTN
-2361 WDTNHDGELSYTEAE
+2361 WDTNRDGELSYTEAA

-2404 GLANYAFQGCSQL
+2404 GLTTYAFEGCSQL
-2417 TSIILPNSIIITTS
+2417 TSIILPNSIIITTN
-2431 GAFSGCSSLTSVTLS
+2431 GTFSGCSSLTSVTLS
-2446 SSLQRIATSLFQD
+2446 SSLQRIANSMFQD

-2470 TVTLI
+2470 TVTTI
-2475 GQNAFT
+2475 GQDAFK

-2506 HGLQS
+2506 HSLQS

-2601 GNGVFGGSPAAVYP
+2601 GNGVFGGSPAAVNP

-2624 SIAAYQA
+2624 SIEAYQA
-2631 AAGWSSFTNYQESDE
+2631 ATGWSSFTNYQESDE
-2646 FICFADPA
+2646 FICFADPE
-2654 VKALC
+2654 VKAIC
-2659 VAHWDTNDDGLLSYA
+2659 VAHWDTNDDGQLSYA
-2674 EAAAVG
+2674 EAEVVG
-2680 YVGLDNV
+2680 YVALLNV
-2687 FKNNTTIETFNELQY
+2687 FKNNTTIVTFNELQY
-2702 FTGMTGIYPGAFE
+2702 FTGLNGIYSTAFE

-2720 QEVTLPMN
+2720 QEVTLPTN
-2728 TQTVASRAFFG
+2728 THIVASRAFFG
-2739 CSALS
+2739 CSALR
-2744 YVGNLDKVQEI
+2744 YVGNLETVQTI
-2755 GVQAFMQCTALTG
+2755 SAKAFMYCTALTG
-2768 LSLGANL
+2768 LSFGPNL
-2775 GTIDDDAFNGC
+2775 TTIGDDAFNGC
-2786 TELSYISLECAPPDF
+2786 TQLTYIVVECTTPPAF
-2801 GYYPTSTFNGV
+2801 EYIPTSTFYDV
-2812 DKTIPVYVP
+2812 PKSIPVYVP

-2827 YQTYNNGAPWG
+2827 YQTYNNGEPWG

-2864 LDVTADELRNAFDEG
+2864 LDVTADELMDAFDEG
-2879 NITGDILINSQSEG
+2879 TITGDILINSQSEG
-2893 FLRRTN
+2893 FLCRTN

-2925 SYNGT
+2925 NYNGA
-2930 RPTTVAVAIE
+2930 RPTTVSVTIE

-2950 NSTALA
+2950 NSTAIA

>member
-1 MGGGKNP
+1 
-8 QLSSAPQHETKKS
+8 
-21 RKNLLPLFALLLL
+21 
-34 MALAPKTTWAQQHTV
+34 MALAPKTTWAQQHSV

-55 IAGYIPQ
+55 IAGSIPQ
-62 DWVTSNNYGPIP
+62 DWVTSNNYGPIQ
-74 YNGLDYYAFST
+74 YNGIDYYAFST

-116 IFRIGYITD
+116 VFYIGYVTD
-125 VNDFSTFHELEDSWY
+125 VNDLSTFHEIQASWY
-140 MYELPWEGDLRCKRA
+140 MYELPWGGDIRCKRA

-195 SFQSGV
+195 SFQSGL

-210 DYVSYYQYFREGTA
+210 NYVSYYQYFHSGTA

-232 LNLLEM
+232 LNSLEM

-251 IEVGYVT
+251 IKVGYVT

-267 NFVSVQSFNAS
+267 NFVSVQSFNTS

-302 SCNGRWEFNNIYVYN
+302 RCNGMWEFNNIYVYN

-323 SLPYQYSFGQTLP
+323 SLPYQYNFGQTLP

-356 IAVLPNFQY
+356 IAVLPDFQY

-491 NQLPRLNSA
+491 NQLPRLNSE

-510 DIKPSSSNTSF
+510 DIKPSSSNTNF

-645 SSARNI
+645 SSAHNI

-685 FVSAPAGA
+685 FDSAPAGA

-877 NTGSWQYTTYTT
+877 ITSYDTYTT
-889 GCAVLPQFNTPIT
+889 GCAVLPQFNVPIA

-937 QSVTSPSPNIHYTW
+937 QSITSPSSGVHYTW
-951 TVNYFGVPS
+951 TVNFFGVPS

-1024 GYAVLPCFED
+1024 DYAVLPCFED

-1189 LGANS
+1189 LGANG
-1194 NERKWLVSPPIIL
+1194 NEHKWLVSPPIIL

-1212 LNLSFDIGMSRQTGN
+1212 LKLSFDIGMSRQTGN

-1244 VSDDQGATWHM
+1244 VSDDEGATWHM

-1285 YQNETILVAFYVE
+1285 YQNETIQVAFYVE

-1322 LPPTAVTVSQVGSH
+1322 MPPTAVTVSQVGSH
-1336 SAKVSWTPASP
+1336 SAKLSWTPASP

-1378 NGYFYTTMTGLASN
+1378 NGYFYTTMTGLASA

-1409 WTRTDNDF
+1409 WTRTENDF

-1445 ESDQTSFTVYVSGSD
+1445 ESDQTSFTVYVGGSD
-1460 YPSEY
+1460 EWPFE
-1465 DFENVTS
+1465 FENVTS
-1472 ALIDVS
+1472 ALIDVTGLL
-1478 NFIEPEENYT
+1478 EPEEHYSVY
-1488 VQVSAI
+1488 VQTI
-1494 CSDNNEEIFSNYWS
+1494 CSDNGDPIESDYWS
-1508 GTMAAWPTETVN
+1508 GYMAPWPTETVN
-1520 DGTNTD
+1520 NGTNTS
-1526 YWAVINAYCT
+1526 YPGVIYGYHT
-1536 DAGYGSTQFVVP
+1536 DAGYGSAQFVVP
-1548 ANQLEDLQYSS
+1548 ASQLEALQYSS
-1559 IEKLQFYCANVQNGR
+1559 IEKLQFYCPNVQNEQPLG
-1574 PWGNVKF
+1574 GNALF
-1581 EVRMAVVDFSNYN
+1581 EVRMAVVDFDDYSD
-1594 QFCSDSFYDWDDMSL
+1594 FCEGSFYDWDDMSL
-1609 FYDGWPSIVDGVM
+1609 FFDGSLSISNGEM
-1622 TIKPEDSYSGH
+1622 TITPTSYWGR
-1633 PFRYDGGNLLIGIKQ
+1633 PFRYEGGNLLIGIKQ
-1648 TESGGSGQARWYGV
+1648 TQNGTRSDALWYGV
-1662 NTNVA
+1662 TTTSP
-1667 MSGYIDCQYDPD
+1667 MSGYIYDYQYDAD
-1679 MVQCDHF
+1679 LVECNSF

-1694 AKDSYL
+1694 AKDPYL
-1700 PPTNIVVTPIAPTEV
+1700 PPTNLEAQFVSPNEV
-1715 TLTWTPREGQT
+1715 FYSWTPRAGQT
-1726 ATDVQLFNE
+1726 ATIIQIAE
-1735 DMVAMGTPWTWS
+1735 DADFTTVFAETNDTGSQCVAS
-1747 NGNVFGLG
+1747 FGSAYTLAPET
-1755 NLDPGT
+1755 N
-1761 DYYVSL
+1761 YYV
-1767 RGRFTVGSET
+1767 RAKGVYGEEE
-1777 HYSAW
+1777 SAW
-1782 TNPVAFTTPDYCAAP
+1782 GPILVFITPDACEPPASLTA
-1797 ENLQVNEVGPFS
+1797 EAGPFS
-1809 ATITWDNTAAYD
+1809 ATLNWVSGAEYD
-1821 EVEYRELATQWEE
+1821 EVEYREVLGEGLTTTFEE
-1834 GFEGLSGDALP
+1834 GFNSISSGSLP
-1845 SGWTKFYNG
+1845 SNWTILNSGTTSAPWTVINPGNSSNPYANGGKYGSIVSEKQSSATATSYFLMPVDDLHGELTFYAKYQN
-1854 NGQGSGGWWNYG
+1854 
-1866 THNGVPPHS
+1866 
-1875 GERQMRSS
+1875 
-1883 GFSTYLSDNWL
+1883 
-1894 ILPQM
+1894 
-1899 ELGGVLKLW
+1899 
-1908 ACTTQGAQQSFSV
+1908 
-1921 YVSTT
+1921 TT
-1926 GTNIADFGTTPV
+1926 GSAARRIAVYYTNKKINPTVSDLTLVPN
-1938 MTGSPL
+1938 SR
-1944 SYQEFIID
+1944 ID
-1952 LSGFE
+1952 LTTTF
-1957 GLGYVAIRHQDVP
+1957 
-1970 SGCTLVIDDVTY
+1970 
-1982 LNGGDWTSLGPVE
+1982 
-1995 GGQYDF
+1995 GQYTVDLSAYQGGGYIAIGHINSVSNQAYIVCVDDIEF
-2001 EGLTP
+2001 KNYTTSYSDWQPLGITSENTMTLTGLTP
-2006 GHTYQARVRAMC
+2006 GHTYEARVKAHC
-2018 DDDYYGYW
+2018 NTGFASDW
-2026 SDPVSFS
+2026 STVSF
-2033 TPGNIVFQDTITK
+2033 TTENNIVFEDENVEAICVANWGSNGHLTYAQAAAVTTLNPSGEANNSVFKGNADITK
-2046 SACLYANNGWDTN
+2046 
-2059 GDGEISYAE
+2059 
-2068 AAAITDLT
+2068 
-2076 LIFKDQV
+2076 
-2083 SMRYFNELQ
+2083 FNELQ
-2092 YFTGL
+2092 YFTRL
-2097 TAIGD
+2097 TSIED
-2102 NAFSGCVNLSA
+2102 HAFAGCSA
-2113 ITLPPTIT
+2113 LQEITLPPQIT
-2121 SIGYNAFGYTVNQQ
+2121 SIGNYAFGTYTDSN
-2135 GQTIPCSSLHNIVI
+2135 GYSTPCSSLHSIVI
-2149 PPSVTTIGAYAFSQ
+2149 PPSVTTIGAYAFRQ

-2198 TSIEGNAFTGT
+2198 TSIDGNAFTGT

-2235 DIDKLITGCKNTVIP
+2235 DINKLITGCKSTVIP
-2250 NDVVSI
+2250 DNVVSI

-2261 EYASGLTEITLPS
+2261 ENATGLTTITLPS
-2274 SVESIGEYAF
+2274 SVESIGEFAF
-2284 MNCTGLTTI
+2284 ANCTGLTSIIVESYT
-2293 NAERPLPPTIYSNTF
+2293 PPTI
-2308 INMVHS
+2308 
-2314 NVTVNVPCG
+2314 
-2323 ALSDYKSAEIWG
+2323 E
-2335 GLSFNYV
+2335 
-2342 DPCNIVFADANVK
+2342 
-2355 AICVAN
+2355 
-2361 WDTNHDGELSYTEAE
+2361 TN
-2376 AVTNIGTVFRD
+2376 
-2387 NTSIISFNE
+2387 
-2396 LQYFTGLV
+2396 
-2404 GLANYAFQGCSQL
+2404 AFQ
-2417 TSIILPNSIIITTS
+2417 N
-2431 GAFSGCSSLTSVTLS
+2431 V
-2446 SSLQRIATSLFQD
+2446 
-2459 CSALT
+2459 
-2464 HIDIPA
+2464 
-2470 TVTLI
+2470 
-2475 GQNAFT
+2475 
-2481 GCSSLTSIVI
+2481 
-2491 PASTT
+2491 
-2496 TIYNTAFNNC
+2496 NTAN
-2506 HGLQS
+2506 
-2511 IVVEP
+2511 I
-2516 ENTVYDSRNACN
+2516 T
-2528 AIIKTET
+2528 
-2535 NELVIGCDNTE
+2535 
-2546 IPDDVVTIGANAFYG
+2546 
-2561 RSQMTTIV
+2561 
-2569 LPASVTSIG
+2569 
-2578 STAFMGCGGVMEMHV
+2578 
-2593 NATTPPSL
+2593 
-2601 GNGVFGGSPAAVYP
+2601 
-2615 GIPVYVPCE
+2615 
-2624 SIAAYQA
+2624 
-2631 AAGWSSFTNYQESDE
+2631 
-2646 FICFADPA
+2646 
-2654 VKALC
+2654 
-2659 VAHWDTNDDGLLSYA
+2659 
-2674 EAAAVG
+2674 
-2680 YVGLDNV
+2680 
-2687 FKNNTTIETFNELQY
+2687 
-2702 FTGMTGIYPGAFE
+2702 
-2715 GCTSL
+2715 
-2720 QEVTLPMN
+2720 
-2728 TQTVASRAFFG
+2728 
-2739 CSALS
+2739 
-2744 YVGNLDKVQEI
+2744 
-2755 GVQAFMQCTALTG
+2755 
-2768 LSLGANL
+2768 
-2775 GTIDDDAFNGC
+2775 
-2786 TELSYISLECAPPDF
+2786 
-2801 GYYPTSTFNGV
+2801 
-2812 DKTIPVYVP
+2812 VYVP
-2821 CGSVAD
+2821 CGSLNT
-2827 YQTYNNGAPWG
+2827 YQTCNNGQPWG
-2838 GFNSIQGMGCENSRY
+2838 GFTNFVGDGCETSY
-2853 LSAGWT
+2853 SLVAGVWK
-2859 WWVPY
+2859 WWAPFEGA
-2864 LDVTADELRNAFDEG
+2864 TAADLMEAFDNG
-2879 NITGDILINSQSEG
+2879 IVQGDILVNSQDEG
-2893 FLRRTN
+2893 FLRRSGGT
-2899 GEWGGTLSDFVVG
+2899 WGGTLTSIEPG
-2912 KMYKIKTVSDGSF
+2912 KMYKVLTEASGMLTVTGEHPS
-2925 SYNGT
+2925 
-2930 RPTTVAVAIE
+2930 TVTVE
-2940 PGYNWFGIQG
+2940 LGQGYTWFGFIG
-2950 NSTALA
+2950 NAPVEIRVALG
-2956 TLITPANGD
+2956 TTPTDDD
-2965 KILKDDGTWVT
+2965 KIFTDDGR
-2976 FDGTYWI
+2976 TYTYTYSE
-2983 FDNGAYSGS
+2983 DNGLWQSNDGYYIEN
-2992 FVIQPGIGY
+2992 FILQPGHGY
-3001 IYYNATNE
+3001 IYYNSTNT
-3009 TKTMTFSY
+3009 TKTITFSY

>member
-1 MGGGKNP
+1 
-8 QLSSAPQHETKKS
+8 
-21 RKNLLPLFALLLL
+21 
-34 MALAPKTTWAQQHTV
+34 
-49 PYGATV
+49 
-55 IAGYIPQ
+55 
-62 DWVTSNNYGPIP
+62 
-74 YNGLDYYAFST
+74 
-85 GIIVLP
+85 
-91 ELDAPTNTLTVDVNI
+91 
-106 QPFVNPVYGS
+106 
-116 IFRIGYITD
+116 
-125 VNDFSTFHELEDSWY
+125 
-140 MYELPWEGDLRCKRA
+140 
-155 VFSGVPENARIA
+155 
-167 FVTIYEWFIQSVLVY
+167 
-182 ETPDPFDVPYSLP
+182 
-195 SFQSGV
+195 
-201 GQNEGWMIN
+201 
-210 DYVSYYQYFREGTA
+210 
-224 LLPEFNSS
+224 
-232 LNLLEM
+232 
-238 DVLIKPYDYSAQN
+238 
-251 IEVGYVT
+251 
-258 NPNSPSSNW
+258 
-267 NFVSVQSFNAS
+267 
-278 SSWTGFMPKRI
+278 
-289 SYSSAPSG
+289 
-297 ARMAI
+297 
-302 SCNGRWEFNNIYVYN
+302 
-317 PASTVY
+317 
-323 SLPYQYSFGQTLP
+323 
-336 GGWLS
+336 
-341 NNYGYYDGTAFLTDG
+341 
-356 IAVLPNFQY
+356 
-365 DTWRELELDL
+365 
-375 AAMPRNSQARN
+375 
-386 IKIGYITDPN
+386 
-396 DPSTF
+396 
-401 VDVQTFYSN
+401 
-410 TSSWT
+410 
-415 EIQPKRVDYAGIA
+415 
-428 AGARLAIQCN
+428 
-438 GDWNIRDVAVRYK
+438 
-451 PSTIYP
+451 
-457 TQSNP
+457 
-462 YHLATFD
+462 
-469 TNQPEGWIANSYV
+469 
-482 NEGLFKTGV
+482 
-491 NQLPRLNSA
+491 
-500 VSINSLFLDV
+500 
-510 DIKPSSSNTSF
+510 
-521 SLGYVT
+521 
-527 TSQAVTT
+527 
-534 FTALKTFSSSTDW
+534 
-547 TDFRIQR
+547 
-554 LDFND
+554 
-559 VPSGARMAISFAGEW
+559 
-574 TIRDVKLY
+574 
-582 PTPSPTAVPYNPT
+582 
-595 LGEGQPDGWMANNYG
+595 
-610 YSSGNAYLNNG
+610 
-621 LAILPQFN
+621 
-629 AEISTLL
+629 
-636 LDIALKPKN
+636 
-645 SSARNI
+645 
-651 KLGYVTDPNNPST
+651 
-664 FVATHTYVNSSWEY
+664 
-678 YLPKRMR
+678 
-685 FVSAPAGA
+685 
-693 RLAILCDGD
+693 
-702 WNIAGVSVKSTN
+702 
-714 DVQTVFDVPYNLT
+714 
-727 LNYNY
+727 
-732 PEGWTANNLYY
+732 
-743 QPGTA
+743 
-748 GFSSGCA
+748 
-755 VLPQFNAS
+755 
-763 FGSLILEVDL
+763 
-773 KPADGAQSVQI
+773 
-784 GYVTNVNNPTETFM
+784 
-798 PIQTFSN
+798 
-805 ASSWT
+805 
-810 GRYRQKRVLYRS
+810 
-822 NIPNNA
+822 
-828 RMAILCDGNWLF
+828 MAILCDGNWLF

-863 QPDGWIANNHYYNS
+863 QPDGWIANNHYYN
-877 NTGSWQYTTYTT
+877 YTTSYDTYTT
-889 GCAVLPQFNTPIT
+889 GCAVLPQFNVPIA

-984 TVPYTQDFQSLTVG
+984 TMPYTQDFQSLTVG

-1162 TATLTPSTNAWHFGQ
+1162 TAMLTPSTNAWHFGQ

-1189 LGANS
+1189 LGANG

-1212 LNLSFDIGMSRQTGN
+1212 LKLSFDIGMSRQTGN

-1244 VSDDQGATWHM
+1244 VSDDEGATWHM

-1285 YQNETILVAFYVE
+1285 YQNEIIQVAFYVE

-1322 LPPTAVTVSQVGSH
+1322 MPPTAVTVSQVGSH

-1478 NFIEPEENYT
+1478 NFIEPEEGYT

-1494 CSDNNEEIFSNYWS
+1494 CSDNGEPIFSNYWS
-1508 GTMAAWPTETVN
+1508 GYMAAWPTETVN

-1526 YWAVINAYCT
+1526 YLAVINAYCT

-1609 FYDGWPSIVDGVM
+1609 FYDGWPSIVDSVM

-1700 PPTNIVVTPIAPTEV
+1700 PPTNIVVTPTAPSEV

-1767 RGRFTVGSET
+1767 RGQFTVGSGT
-1777 HYSAW
+1777 YYSAW
-1782 TNPVAFTTPDYCAAP
+1782 TNPVPFSTPDYCDAP

-1821 EVEYRELATQWEE
+1821 EVEYRALEIQWEE
-1834 GFEGLSGDALP
+1834 GFEGGATSVPA
-1845 SGWTKFYNG
+1845 GWAQIVNG
-1854 NGQGSGGWWNYG
+1854 TGSSAGRWKIYEENTSYL
-1866 THNGVPPHS
+1866 PPHTGS
-1875 GERQMRSS
+1875 HHVSS
-1883 GFSTYLSDNWL
+1883 FGIQNAQIQTDNWL
-1894 ILPQM
+1894 VLPQI
-1899 ELGGVLKLW
+1899 ELGGVLKFW
-1908 ACTTQGAQQSFSV
+1908 ASTIYGEQQSFSV

-1926 GTNIADFGTTPV
+1926 GATVADFGSMPIL
-1938 MTGSPL
+1938 TGSPL
-1944 SYQEFIID
+1944 SYQEYTVD
-1952 LSGFE
+1952 LSGYE
-1957 GLGYVAIRHQDVP
+1957 GLGYIAIRHQHAGADPGSALGV
-1970 SGCTLVIDDVTY
+1970 DDVTY

-2006 GHTYQARVRAMC
+2006 GHTYQARVRSMC
-2018 DDDYYGYW
+2018 EVGDASYPGYW
-2026 SDPVSFS
+2026 SNPVSFS
-2033 TPGNIVFQDTITK
+2033 TPGNIVFDDDDVKDI
-2046 SACLYANNGWDTN
+2046 CVDYWDIDR
-2059 GDGEISYAE
+2059 DGQLSYAE
-2068 AAAITDLT
+2068 AAAVTSLVPAGSGDYGP
-2076 LIFKDQV
+2076 FYNNPNVDK
-2083 SMRYFNELQ
+2083 FNELQ
-2092 YFTGL
+2092 YFTNPEL
-2097 TAIGD
+2097 TTIPD
-2102 NAFSGCVNLSA
+2102 HAFAGCVSLQE
-2113 ITLPPTIT
+2113 ITLPPQIT
-2121 SIGYNAFGYTVNQQ
+2121 SIGNYAFGTYTDSN
-2135 GQTIPCSSLHNIVI
+2135 GYSTPCSSLHSIVI
-2149 PPSVTTIGAYAFSQ
+2149 PPSVTTIDYMAFRQ

-2198 TSIEGNAFTGT
+2198 NYIGGNAFTGH
-2209 SIETIEVD
+2209 SIYHIEVSLD
-2217 QENPVYDSRG
+2217 NTTFDSRDN
-2227 GCNAIIQT
+2227 CNAIIKT
-2235 DIDKLITGCKNTVIP
+2235 STNELVSGCKYTIIPETVT
-2250 NDVVSI
+2250 SI

-2261 EYASGLTEITLPS
+2261 ENATGLTTITLPS
-2274 SVESIGEYAF
+2274 SVESIGEHAF
-2284 MNCTGLTTI
+2284 ANCNGLNTI

-2323 ALSDYKSAEIWG
+2323 ALTDYRSAEIWS

-2361 WDTNHDGELSYTEAE
+2361 WDTNGDGELSYTEAE

-2470 TVTLI
+2470 TVTII

-2674 EAAAVG
+2674 EAEVVG
-2680 YVGLDNV
+2680 YVALLNV
-2687 FKNNTTIETFNELQY
+2687 FKNNTTIVTFNELQY
-2702 FTGMTGIYPGAFE
+2702 FTGLNGIYSTAFE

-2720 QEVTLPMN
+2720 QEVTLPTN
-2728 TQTVASRAFFG
+2728 TEIVAARAFFG
-2739 CSALS
+2739 CSALR

-2801 GYYPTSTFNGV
+2801 GYYPTSTFYDV
-2812 DKTIPVYVP
+2812 PKSIPVYVP

-2879 NITGDILINSQSEG
+2879 TITGDILINSQSEG

-2925 SYNGT
+2925 NYNGT

-2983 FDNGAYSGS
+2983 FDNGAYSSS

>member
-1 MGGGKNP
+1 MKTKSLP
-8 QLSSAPQHETKKS
+8 KTLLALCALMTCLS
-21 RKNLLPLFALLLL
+21 
-34 MALAPKTTWAQQHTV
+34 LAPKTTWAQQHSV

-106 QPFVNPVYGS
+106 QPFVNPTYGS
-116 IFRIGYITD
+116 IFQIGYVTD
-125 VNDFSTFHELEDSWY
+125 VNDLNTFHEIQNSWY
-140 MYELPWEGDLRCKRA
+140 MYELPWEGDIRCKRA

-210 DYVSYYQYFREGTA
+210 NYVSYYQYFREGTA

-251 IEVGYVT
+251 IQVGYVT

-356 IAVLPNFQY
+356 IAVLPDFQY

-401 VDVQTFYSN
+401 VDVQTFSSN

-482 NEGLFKTGV
+482 NEGRFKTGV

-534 FTALKTFSSSTDW
+534 FTALKTFNSSTDW

-645 SSARNI
+645 SSAHNI

-678 YLPKRMR
+678 YLLKRAR

-732 PEGWTANNLYY
+732 PEGWTANNLNY
-743 QPGTA
+743 
-748 GFSSGCA
+748 SSTQACFTTGYA
-755 VLPQFNAS
+755 VLPQFNAPINTLQ
-763 FGSLILEVDL
+763 FDIKL
-773 KPADGAQSVQI
+773 KPSNTAQSFQI
-784 GYVTNVNNPTETFM
+784 GYVTNSNSPSATFTAL
-798 PIQTFSN
+798 QSFSN
-805 ASSWT
+805 ASYWNEFYQRRACFDT
-810 GRYRQKRVLYRS
+810 NG
-822 NIPNNA
+822 IPTNA
-828 RMAILCDGNWLF
+828 RLAIHCEGTWWVNAVTVSYKP
-840 ENLSVYVEPSFDV
+840 EPISTPYVEPILALD
-853 PYNEY
+853 
-858 STFDN
+858 
-863 QPDGWIANNHYYNS
+863 QPAGWIANNMFNS
-877 NTGSWQYTTYTT
+877 SYMNRTCADGY
-889 GCAVLPQFNTPIT
+889 AVLPQFSVPIEM
-902 SLQLQITFRSWESD
+902 LQLEFSLRTWDNCESF
-916 AQSFAVGYV
+916 SVGYI
-925 TNPNDPSSFTAL
+925 TNPNDFSTFTAL
-937 QSVTSPSPNIHYTW
+937 ETYSASSIGTTYSTKTISYA
-951 TVNYFGVPS
+951 GVPS
-960 NARMAFKCQGGWALG
+960 NARMAFYCAGMWVVSNAVVTGEIPQPSSVTVSNVVYTTAKVSWTRQSTTHTQWDVCVCEASITTPPAALIHHVQGYLYYNVNGLEG
-975 GVGVTKPTI
+975 GHTYKAWVRFNNGSAAGEWVASEPFSTGVLMTP
-984 TVPYTQDFQSLTVG
+984 PYTQEFANS
-998 SLPEG
+998 SIPEG
-1003 WYAPN
+1003 W
-1008 MTVQNGGT
+1008 
-1016 TYYRLQGT
+1016 R
-1024 GYAVLPCFED
+1024 
-1034 ASHNPV
+1034 
-1040 ELNTLQLDFRCRPSI
+1040 
-1055 MNYGG
+1055 
-1060 RIRVGYIPTG
+1060 
-1070 GSLTSFMG
+1070 SF
-1078 LTTLDFQTY
+1078 
-1087 WSDYQRMYVSFGSVP
+1087 
-1102 AGARLA
+1102 
-1108 IQCTAYGSG
+1108 YGSIEG
-1117 NEWCIDD
+1117 
-1124 VHVYSAVTV
+1124 SSS
-1133 PFTEPFATTS
+1133 P
-1143 APQGWASYTGQL
+1143 
-1155 QESGNTY
+1155 Y
-1162 TATLTPSTNAWHFGQ
+1162 TATLTPESGRWQFGAA
-1177 QNGVFDSHAYTV
+1177 NGVFGGSSHAWASI
-1189 LGANS
+1189 GNHIHS
-1194 NERKWLVSPPIIL
+1194 FWLVSTPVAL
-1207 GNAND
+1207 GSNANM
-1212 LNLSFDIGMSRQTGN
+1212 LSFDMALTQASGN
-1227 QVPLTP
+1227 MVPVIP
-1233 GEQDNQKIYVF
+1233 DAQDNTLIRVL
-1244 VSDDQGATWHM
+1244 VSTDYGATWNLLQSWKH
-1255 VKGWCGEMCGL
+1255 EMGY
-1266 PDLNALNPQ
+1266 PDLESIRPEGAQ
-1275 GTTSY
+1275 HTYT
-1280 VNLSS
+1280 LSA
-1285 YQNETILVAFYVE
+1285 YAGQEVLIGFYME
-1298 CTDGSDNVN
+1298 CTDPDDAANRI
-1307 NVHIDNVSIMSYDVS
+1307 HIDNFSIGAYDPT
-1322 LPPTAVTVSQVGSH
+1322 LPPTAVTVSEVAGH
-1336 SAKVSWTPASP
+1336 SAKVSWTPQTS
-1347 VQYEWDVAVA
+1347 VQYKWDVIVA
-1357 PYWITNSN
+1357 HPAYTPTATIDMTQLQ
-1365 AMEQH
+1365 AYGGVME
-1370 ASTIMTHV
+1370 HV
-1378 NGYFYTTMTGLASN
+1378 QGYRYKTMTGLVGGET
-1392 NSYHAWVRYNDG
+1392 YKAWVRYNDG
-1404 TTTSA
+1404 TYTSA
-1409 WTRTDNDF
+1409 WSGSTVFYTESMCAIPTNIQVEVTQ
-1417 TTAEVCGH
+1417 TTA
-1425 PTITNVE
+1425 
-1432 ASPTTLFVTWEPG
+1432 LVTWEPG
-1445 ESDQTSFTVYVSGSD
+1445 QGNQTSWYTYGGNDDIEGETVYEPFRLLTGLIPGEEYEIQITGYCEDNDGDSEMVSMVFTTLPLPSLTLNDGSD
-1460 YPSEY
+1460 
-1465 DFENVTS
+1465 T
-1472 ALIDVS
+1472 
-1478 NFIEPEENYT
+1478 
-1488 VQVSAI
+1488 
-1494 CSDNNEEIFSNYWS
+1494 NEEVPITGSN
-1508 GTMAAWPTETVN
+1508 
-1520 DGTNTD
+1520 
-1526 YWAVINAYCT
+1526 C
-1536 DAGYGSTQFVVP
+1536 GSKTSRTQFIIP
-1548 ANQLEDLQYSS
+1548 AEQLTGLQYSHIKS
-1559 IEKLQFYCANVQNGR
+1559 LTFDNQQYTSGQ
-1574 PWGNVKF
+1574 PWGEDARFDVYLK
-1581 EVRMAVVDFSNYN
+1581 VVDQDDFSNGA
-1594 QFCSDSFYDWDDMSL
+1594 FYDWDDLYCIGSHN
-1609 FYDGWPSIVDGVM
+1609 PSISGHLM
-1622 TIKPEDSYSGH
+1622 TITIDDYH
-1633 PFRYDGGNLLIGIKQ
+1633 QFYYTGGNLLVGFYQEEYDFTPGQNFSHADWIGVDYYTTNPDYKPSIFYN
-1648 TESGGSGQARWYGV
+1648 GSTAFPL
-1662 NTNVA
+1662 T
-1667 MSGYIDCQYDPD
+1667 
-1679 MVQCDHF
+1679 F
-1686 APKVTFGY
+1686 TPKVTFTY
-1694 AKDSYL
+1694 EPDPYL
-1700 PPTNIVVTPIAPTEV
+1700 PPTNLVVYVTTPDQV
-1715 TLTWTPREGQT
+1715 TLTWTMRDGQM
-1726 ATDVQLFNE
+1726 ATDVQLFDE
-1735 DMVAMGTPWTWS
+1735 DMEPIGTPWTWGG
-1747 NGNVFGLG
+1747 GNIFGLA

-1761 DYYVSL
+1761 TYNVCI
-1767 RGRFTVGSET
+1767 RGLYRVDGVNY
-1777 HYSAW
+1777 YSAW
-1782 TNPVAFTTPDYCAAP
+1782 TAPVEFTTLDLCDAP
-1797 ENLQVNEVGPFS
+1797 ENLQANEVGPFT
-1809 ATITWDNTAAYD
+1809 ATLTWDSSAAYD
-1821 EVEYRELATQWEE
+1821 EVEYRALATQWEE
-1834 GFEGLSGDALP
+1834 SFEGGSLP
-1845 SGWTKFYNG
+1845 SGWTSIANGYNYG
-1854 NGQGSGGWWNYG
+1854 KWNVITTSNNTSPHTGTYQLRSGASNSNGQ
-1866 THNGVPPHS
+1866 T
-1875 GERQMRSS
+1875 
-1883 GFSTYLSDNWL
+1883 DNWL
-1894 ILPQM
+1894 VLPQM
-1899 ELGGVLKLW
+1899 ELGGVLKFWSKTSMGGL
-1908 ACTTQGAQQSFSV
+1908 QSFSV
-1921 YVSTT
+1921 YVSTQ
-1926 GTNIADFGTTPV
+1926 GSNVADFATEPIL
-1938 MTGSPL
+1938 TGS
-1944 SYQEFIID
+1944 SMDYQEFTVN
-1952 LSGFE
+1952 LSGYS
-1957 GLGYVAIRHQDVP
+1957 GSGYVALRHQY
-1970 SGCTLVIDDVTY
+1970 SGSNGALVVDDVSY
-1982 LNGGDWTSLGPVE
+1982 FNGSTWTSIGYVE

-2006 GHTYQARVRAMC
+2006 GTTYQARVRSMC
-2018 DDDYYGYW
+2018 EVGDASYLGYW
-2026 SDPVSFS
+2026 TDPVIFS
-2033 TPGNIVFQDTITK
+2033 TPGNIVFEDDDVKDI
-2046 SACLYANNGWDTN
+2046 CVDYWDIDR
-2059 GDGEISYAE
+2059 DGELSYAE
-2068 AAAITDLT
+2068 AEAVTSLMPPGSGDHGP
-2076 LIFKDQV
+2076 FYDNPNV
-2083 SMRYFNELQ
+2083 DRFNELQ

-2097 TAIGD
+2097 TEIGD
-2102 NAFSGCVNLSA
+2102 HAFKGCANLNA

-2121 SIGYNAFGYTVNQQ
+2121 SIGNYAFGYSVDNL
-2135 GQTIPCSSLHNIVI
+2135 GYPVPCSSLQSIVI
-2149 PPSVTTIGAYAFSQ
+2149 PPSVTSIGYYAFSR

-2182 FGECNNL
+2182 FGDCDNL

-2209 SIETIEVD
+2209 SIWTIEVD

-2235 DIDKLITGCKNTVIP
+2235 DINKLITGCKSTVIP
-2250 NDVVSI
+2250 DDVVSI

-2261 EYASGLTEITLPS
+2261 ENATGLTTINLPS

-2284 MNCTGLTTI
+2284 ANCSGLTTI
-2293 NAERPLPPTIYSNTF
+2293 YAERPLPPTIYGNTF
-2308 INMVHS
+2308 LNMVHS
-2314 NVTVNVPCG
+2314 NVTVNVLCG
-2323 ALSDYKSAEIWG
+2323 ALSDYKNAEIWS

-2355 AICVAN
+2355 AICVTN
-2361 WDTNHDGELSYTEAE
+2361 WDTNRDGELSYTEAA

-2404 GLANYAFQGCSQL
+2404 GLTTYAFEGCSQL
-2417 TSIILPNSIIITTS
+2417 TSIILPNSIIITTN
-2431 GAFSGCSSLTSVTLS
+2431 GTFSGCSSLTSVTLS
-2446 SSLQRIATSLFQD
+2446 SSLQRIANSMFQD

-2470 TVTLI
+2470 TVTTI
-2475 GQNAFT
+2475 GQDAFK

-2506 HGLQS
+2506 HSLQS

-2601 GNGVFGGSPAAVYP
+2601 GNGVFGGSPAAVNP

-2624 SIAAYQA
+2624 SIEDYQNTT
-2631 AAGWSSFTNYQESDE
+2631 GWSSFTNYQESDE
-2646 FICFADPA
+2646 FICFADPE
-2654 VKALC
+2654 VKAIC
-2659 VAHWDTNDDGLLSYA
+2659 VAHWDTNDDGQLSYA
-2674 EAAAVG
+2674 EAEVVG
-2680 YVGLDNV
+2680 YVALLNV
-2687 FKNNTTIETFNELQY
+2687 FKNNTTIVTFNELQY
-2702 FTGMTGIYPGAFE
+2702 FTGLNGIYSTAFE

-2720 QEVTLPMN
+2720 QEVTLPTN
-2728 TQTVASRAFFG
+2728 THIVASRAFFG
-2739 CSALS
+2739 CSALR
-2744 YVGNLDKVQEI
+2744 YVGNLETVQTI
-2755 GVQAFMQCTALTG
+2755 SAKAFMYCTALTG
-2768 LSLGANL
+2768 LSFGPNL
-2775 GTIDDDAFNGC
+2775 TTIGDDAFNGC
-2786 TELSYISLECAPPDF
+2786 TQLTYIVVECTTPPAF
-2801 GYYPTSTFNGV
+2801 EYIPTSTFYDV
-2812 DKTIPVYVP
+2812 PKSIPVYVP

-2827 YQTYNNGAPWG
+2827 YQTYNNGEPWG

-2864 LDVTADELRNAFDEG
+2864 LDVTADELMDAFDEG
-2879 NITGDILINSQSEG
+2879 TITGDILINSQSEG
-2893 FLRRTN
+2893 FLCRTN

-2925 SYNGT
+2925 SYNGA
-2930 RPTTVAVAIE
+2930 RPTTVAVTIE

-2950 NSTALA
+2950 NSTAIA

-2983 FDNGAYSGS
+2983 FNDGAYSGS

>member
-1 MGGGKNP
+1 MKTKSLP
-8 QLSSAPQHETKKS
+8 KTLLALCALMTCLS
-21 RKNLLPLFALLLL
+21 
-34 MALAPKTTWAQQHTV
+34 LAPKTTWAQQHSV

-106 QPFVNPVYGS
+106 QPFVNPTYGS
-116 IFRIGYITD
+116 IFQIGYVTD
-125 VNDFSTFHELEDSWY
+125 VNDLNTFHEIQNSWY
-140 MYELPWEGDLRCKRA
+140 MYELPWEGDIRCKRA

-210 DYVSYYQYFREGTA
+210 NYVSYYQYFREGTA

-251 IEVGYVT
+251 IQVGYVT

-356 IAVLPNFQY
+356 IAVLPDFQY

-401 VDVQTFYSN
+401 VDVQTFSSN

-482 NEGLFKTGV
+482 NEGRFKTGV

-534 FTALKTFSSSTDW
+534 FTALKTFNSSTDW

-645 SSARNI
+645 SSAHNI

-678 YLPKRMR
+678 YLLKRAR

-732 PEGWTANNLYY
+732 PEGWTANNLNY
-743 QPGTA
+743 
-748 GFSSGCA
+748 SSTQACFTTGYA
-755 VLPQFNAS
+755 VLPQFNAPINTLQ
-763 FGSLILEVDL
+763 FDIKL
-773 KPADGAQSVQI
+773 KPSNTAQSFQI
-784 GYVTNVNNPTETFM
+784 GYVTNSNSPSATFTAL
-798 PIQTFSN
+798 QSFSN
-805 ASSWT
+805 ASYWNEFYQRRACFDT
-810 GRYRQKRVLYRS
+810 NG
-822 NIPNNA
+822 IPTNA
-828 RMAILCDGNWLF
+828 RLAIHCEGTWWVNAVTVSYKP
-840 ENLSVYVEPSFDV
+840 EPISTPYVEPILALD
-853 PYNEY
+853 
-858 STFDN
+858 
-863 QPDGWIANNHYYNS
+863 QPAGWIANNMFNS
-877 NTGSWQYTTYTT
+877 SYMNRTCADGY
-889 GCAVLPQFNTPIT
+889 AVLPQFSVPIEM
-902 SLQLQITFRSWESD
+902 LQLEFSLRTWDNCESF
-916 AQSFAVGYV
+916 SVGYI
-925 TNPNDPSSFTAL
+925 TNPNDFSTFTAL
-937 QSVTSPSPNIHYTW
+937 ETYSASSIGTTYSTKTISYA
-951 TVNYFGVPS
+951 GVPS
-960 NARMAFKCQGGWALG
+960 NARMAFYCAGMWVVSNAVVTGEIPQPSSVTVSNVVYTTAKVSWTRQSTTHTQWDVCVCEASITTPPAALIHHVQGYLYYNVNGLEG
-975 GVGVTKPTI
+975 GHTYKAWVRFNNGSAAGEWVASEPFSTGVLMTP
-984 TVPYTQDFQSLTVG
+984 PYTQEFANS
-998 SLPEG
+998 SIPEG
-1003 WYAPN
+1003 W
-1008 MTVQNGGT
+1008 
-1016 TYYRLQGT
+1016 R
-1024 GYAVLPCFED
+1024 
-1034 ASHNPV
+1034 
-1040 ELNTLQLDFRCRPSI
+1040 
-1055 MNYGG
+1055 
-1060 RIRVGYIPTG
+1060 
-1070 GSLTSFMG
+1070 SF
-1078 LTTLDFQTY
+1078 
-1087 WSDYQRMYVSFGSVP
+1087 
-1102 AGARLA
+1102 
-1108 IQCTAYGSG
+1108 YGSIEG
-1117 NEWCIDD
+1117 
-1124 VHVYSAVTV
+1124 SSS
-1133 PFTEPFATTS
+1133 P
-1143 APQGWASYTGQL
+1143 
-1155 QESGNTY
+1155 Y
-1162 TATLTPSTNAWHFGQ
+1162 TATLTPESGRWQFGAA
-1177 QNGVFDSHAYTV
+1177 NGVFGGSSHAWASIGNHIHSFWLVSTPVALGSNANMLSFDMALTQASGNMVPVIPDAQDNTLIRVLVSTDYGATWNLLQSWKHEMGYPDLEGIRPEGAQHAYTLSAYAGQEV
-1189 LGANS
+1189 L
-1194 NERKWLVSPPIIL
+1194 
-1207 GNAND
+1207 
-1212 LNLSFDIGMSRQTGN
+1212 IG
-1227 QVPLTP
+1227 
-1233 GEQDNQKIYVF
+1233 
-1244 VSDDQGATWHM
+1244 
-1255 VKGWCGEMCGL
+1255 
-1266 PDLNALNPQ
+1266 
-1275 GTTSY
+1275 
-1280 VNLSS
+1280 
-1285 YQNETILVAFYVE
+1285 FYME
-1298 CTDGSDNVN
+1298 CTDPDDAANRI
-1307 NVHIDNVSIMSYDVS
+1307 HIDNFSIGAYDPT
-1322 LPPTAVTVSQVGSH
+1322 LPPTAVTVSEVAGH
-1336 SAKVSWTPASP
+1336 SAKVSWTPQTS
-1347 VQYEWDVAVA
+1347 VQYKWDVIVA
-1357 PYWITNSN
+1357 HPAYTPTATIDMTQLQ
-1365 AMEQH
+1365 AYGGVME
-1370 ASTIMTHV
+1370 HV
-1378 NGYFYTTMTGLASN
+1378 QGYRYKTMTGLVGGET
-1392 NSYHAWVRYNDG
+1392 YKAWVRYNDG
-1404 TTTSA
+1404 TYTSA
-1409 WTRTDNDF
+1409 WSGSTVFYTESMCAIPTNIQVEVTQ
-1417 TTAEVCGH
+1417 TTA
-1425 PTITNVE
+1425 
-1432 ASPTTLFVTWEPG
+1432 LVTWEPG
-1445 ESDQTSFTVYVSGSD
+1445 QGNQTSWYTYGGNDDIEGETVYEPFRLLTGLIPGEEYEIQITGYCEDNDGDSEMVSMVFTTLPLPSLTLNDGSD
-1460 YPSEY
+1460 
-1465 DFENVTS
+1465 T
-1472 ALIDVS
+1472 
-1478 NFIEPEENYT
+1478 
-1488 VQVSAI
+1488 
-1494 CSDNNEEIFSNYWS
+1494 NEEVPITGSN
-1508 GTMAAWPTETVN
+1508 
-1520 DGTNTD
+1520 
-1526 YWAVINAYCT
+1526 C
-1536 DAGYGSTQFVVP
+1536 GSKTSRTQFIIP
-1548 ANQLEDLQYSS
+1548 AEQLTGLQYSHIKS
-1559 IEKLQFYCANVQNGR
+1559 LTFDNQQYTSGQ
-1574 PWGNVKF
+1574 PWGEDARFDVYLK
-1581 EVRMAVVDFSNYN
+1581 VVDQDDFSNGA
-1594 QFCSDSFYDWDDMSL
+1594 FYDWDDLYCIGSHN
-1609 FYDGWPSIVDGVM
+1609 PSISGHLM
-1622 TIKPEDSYSGH
+1622 TITIDDYH
-1633 PFRYDGGNLLIGIKQ
+1633 QFYYTGGNLLVGFYQEEYDFTPGQNFSHADWIGVDYYTTNPDYKPSIFYN
-1648 TESGGSGQARWYGV
+1648 GSTAFPL
-1662 NTNVA
+1662 T
-1667 MSGYIDCQYDPD
+1667 
-1679 MVQCDHF
+1679 F
-1686 APKVTFGY
+1686 TPKVTFTY
-1694 AKDSYL
+1694 EPDPYL
-1700 PPTNIVVTPIAPTEV
+1700 PPTNLVVYVTTPDQV
-1715 TLTWTPREGQT
+1715 TLTWTMRDGQM
-1726 ATDVQLFNE
+1726 ATDVQLFDE
-1735 DMVAMGTPWTWS
+1735 DMEPIGTPWTWGG
-1747 NGNVFGLG
+1747 GNIFGLA

-1761 DYYVSL
+1761 TYNVCI
-1767 RGRFTVGSET
+1767 RGLYRVDGVNY
-1777 HYSAW
+1777 YSAW
-1782 TNPVAFTTPDYCAAP
+1782 TAPVEFTTLDLCDAP
-1797 ENLQVNEVGPFS
+1797 ENLQANEVGPFT
-1809 ATITWDNTAAYD
+1809 ATLTWDSSAAYD
-1821 EVEYRELATQWEE
+1821 EVEYRALATQWEE
-1834 GFEGLSGDALP
+1834 SFEGGSLP
-1845 SGWTKFYNG
+1845 SGWTSIANGYNYG
-1854 NGQGSGGWWNYG
+1854 KWNVITTSNNTSPHTGTYQLRSGASNSNGQ
-1866 THNGVPPHS
+1866 T
-1875 GERQMRSS
+1875 
-1883 GFSTYLSDNWL
+1883 DNWL
-1894 ILPQM
+1894 VLPQM
-1899 ELGGVLKLW
+1899 ELGGVLKFWSKTSMGGL
-1908 ACTTQGAQQSFSV
+1908 QSFSV
-1921 YVSTT
+1921 YVSTQ
-1926 GTNIADFGTTPV
+1926 GSNVADFATEPIL
-1938 MTGSPL
+1938 TGS
-1944 SYQEFIID
+1944 SMDYQEFTVN
-1952 LSGFE
+1952 LSGYS
-1957 GLGYVAIRHQDVP
+1957 GSGYVALRHQY
-1970 SGCTLVIDDVTY
+1970 SGSNGALVVDDVSY
-1982 LNGGDWTSLGPVE
+1982 FNGSTWTSIGYVE

-2006 GHTYQARVRAMC
+2006 GTTYQARVRSMC
-2018 DDDYYGYW
+2018 EVGDASYLGYW
-2026 SDPVSFS
+2026 TDPVIFS
-2033 TPGNIVFQDTITK
+2033 TPGNIVFEDDDVKDI
-2046 SACLYANNGWDTN
+2046 CVDYWDIDR
-2059 GDGEISYAE
+2059 DGELSYAE
-2068 AAAITDLT
+2068 AEAVTSLMPPGSGDHGP
-2076 LIFKDQV
+2076 FYDNPNV
-2083 SMRYFNELQ
+2083 DRFNELQ

-2097 TAIGD
+2097 TEIGD
-2102 NAFSGCVNLSA
+2102 HAFKGCANLNA

-2121 SIGYNAFGYTVNQQ
+2121 SIGNYAFGYSVDNL
-2135 GQTIPCSSLHNIVI
+2135 GYPVPCSSLQSIVI
-2149 PPSVTTIGAYAFSQ
+2149 PPSVTSIGYYAFSR

-2182 FGECNNL
+2182 FGDCDNL

-2209 SIETIEVD
+2209 SIWTIEVD

-2235 DIDKLITGCKNTVIP
+2235 DINKLITGCKSTVIP
-2250 NDVVSI
+2250 DDVVSI

-2261 EYASGLTEITLPS
+2261 ENATGLTTINLPS

-2284 MNCTGLTTI
+2284 ANCSGLTTI
-2293 NAERPLPPTIYSNTF
+2293 YAERPLPPTIYGNTF
-2308 INMVHS
+2308 LNMVHS
-2314 NVTVNVPCG
+2314 NVTVNVLCG
-2323 ALSDYKSAEIWG
+2323 ALSDYKNAEIWS

-2355 AICVAN
+2355 AICVTN
-2361 WDTNHDGELSYTEAE
+2361 WDTNRDGELSYTEAA

-2404 GLANYAFQGCSQL
+2404 GLTTYAFEGCSQL
-2417 TSIILPNSIIITTS
+2417 TSIILPNSIIITTN
-2431 GAFSGCSSLTSVTLS
+2431 GTFSGCSSLTSVTLS
-2446 SSLQRIATSLFQD
+2446 SSLQRIANSMFQD

-2470 TVTLI
+2470 TVTTI
-2475 GQNAFT
+2475 GQDAFK

-2506 HGLQS
+2506 HSLQS

-2601 GNGVFGGSPAAVYP
+2601 GNGVFGGSPAAVNP

-2624 SIAAYQA
+2624 SIEDYQNTT
-2631 AAGWSSFTNYQESDE
+2631 GWSSFTNYQESDE
-2646 FICFADPA
+2646 FICFADPE
-2654 VKALC
+2654 VKAIC
-2659 VAHWDTNDDGLLSYA
+2659 VAHWDTNDDGQLSYA
-2674 EAAAVG
+2674 EAEVVG
-2680 YVGLDNV
+2680 YVALLNV
-2687 FKNNTTIETFNELQY
+2687 FKNNTTIVTFNELQY
-2702 FTGMTGIYPGAFE
+2702 FTGLNGIYSTAFE

-2720 QEVTLPMN
+2720 QEVTLPTN
-2728 TQTVASRAFFG
+2728 THIVASRAFFG
-2739 CSALS
+2739 CSALR
-2744 YVGNLDKVQEI
+2744 YVGNLETVQTI
-2755 GVQAFMQCTALTG
+2755 SAKAFMYCTALTG
-2768 LSLGANL
+2768 LSFGPNL
-2775 GTIDDDAFNGC
+2775 TTIGDDAFNGC
-2786 TELSYISLECAPPDF
+2786 TQLTYIVVECTTPPAF
-2801 GYYPTSTFNGV
+2801 EYIPTSTFYDV
-2812 DKTIPVYVP
+2812 PKSIPVYVP

-2827 YQTYNNGAPWG
+2827 YQTYNNGEPWG

-2864 LDVTADELRNAFDEG
+2864 LDVTADELMDAFDEG
-2879 NITGDILINSQSEG
+2879 TITGDILINSQSEG
-2893 FLRRTN
+2893 FLCRTN

-2925 SYNGT
+2925 SYNGA
-2930 RPTTVAVAIE
+2930 RPTTVAVTIE

-2950 NSTALA
+2950 NSTAIA

-2983 FDNGAYSGS
+2983 FNDGAYSGS

>member
-1 MGGGKNP
+1 MKTKSLP
-8 QLSSAPQHETKKS
+8 KTLLALVALMTCLS
-21 RKNLLPLFALLLL
+21 
-34 MALAPKTTWAQQHTV
+34 LAPKTTWAQQHSV

-106 QPFVNPVYGS
+106 QPFVNPTYGS
-116 IFRIGYITD
+116 IFQIGYVTD
-125 VNDFSTFHELEDSWY
+125 VNDLNTFHEIQNSWY
-140 MYELPWEGDLRCKRA
+140 MYELPWEGDIRCKRA

-210 DYVSYYQYFREGTA
+210 NYVSYYQYFREGTA

-251 IEVGYVT
+251 IQVGYVT

-341 NNYGYYDGTAFLTDG
+341 NNYGYNDGTAFLTDG
-356 IAVLPNFQY
+356 IAVLPDFQY

-401 VDVQTFYSN
+401 VDVQTFSSN

-482 NEGLFKTGV
+482 NEGRFKTGV

-534 FTALKTFSSSTDW
+534 FTALKTFNSSTDW

-645 SSARNI
+645 SSAHNI

-678 YLPKRMR
+678 YLLKRAR

-732 PEGWTANNLYY
+732 PEGWTANNLNY
-743 QPGTA
+743 
-748 GFSSGCA
+748 SSTQACFTTGYA
-755 VLPQFNAS
+755 VLPQFNAPINTLQ
-763 FGSLILEVDL
+763 FDIKL
-773 KPADGAQSVQI
+773 KPSNTAQTFQI
-784 GYVTNVNNPTETFM
+784 GYVTNPNSPSATFTAL
-798 PIQTFSN
+798 QSFSN
-805 ASSWT
+805 ASYWNEFYQRRACFDT
-810 GRYRQKRVLYRS
+810 NG
-822 NIPNNA
+822 IPTNA
-828 RMAILCDGNWLF
+828 RLAIHCEGTWWVSAVTVSYKP
-840 ENLSVYVEPSFDV
+840 EPISTPYVEPILALD
-853 PYNEY
+853 
-858 STFDN
+858 
-863 QPDGWIANNHYYNS
+863 QPAGWIANNMFNS
-877 NTGSWQYTTYTT
+877 SYMNRTCADGY
-889 GCAVLPQFNTPIT
+889 AVLPQFSVPIEM
-902 SLQLQITFRSWESD
+902 LQLEFSLRTWDNCESF
-916 AQSFAVGYV
+916 SVGYI
-925 TNPNDPSSFTAL
+925 TNPNDFSTFTAL
-937 QSVTSPSPNIHYTW
+937 ETYSASSIGTTYSTKTISYA
-951 TVNYFGVPS
+951 GVPS
-960 NARMAFKCQGGWALG
+960 NARMAFYCAGMWVVSNAVVTGEIPQPSSVTVSNVVYTTAKVSWTRQSTTHTQWDVCVCEASITTPPAALIHHVQGYLYYNVNGLEG
-975 GVGVTKPTI
+975 GHTYKAWVRFNNGSAAGEWVASEPFSTGVLMTP
-984 TVPYTQDFQSLTVG
+984 PYTQEFANS
-998 SLPEG
+998 SIPEG
-1003 WYAPN
+1003 WRSFY
-1008 MTVQNGGT
+1008 
-1016 TYYRLQGT
+1016 
-1024 GYAVLPCFED
+1024 
-1034 ASHNPV
+1034 
-1040 ELNTLQLDFRCRPSI
+1040 
-1055 MNYGG
+1055 
-1060 RIRVGYIPTG
+1060 
-1070 GSLTSFMG
+1070 GSLEGPS
-1078 LTTLDFQTY
+1078 
-1087 WSDYQRMYVSFGSVP
+1087 SP
-1102 AGARLA
+1102 
-1108 IQCTAYGSG
+1108 
-1117 NEWCIDD
+1117 
-1124 VHVYSAVTV
+1124 
-1133 PFTEPFATTS
+1133 
-1143 APQGWASYTGQL
+1143 
-1155 QESGNTY
+1155 Y
-1162 TATLTPSTNAWHFGQ
+1162 TATLTPESGRWQFGAA
-1177 QNGVFDSHAYTV
+1177 NGVFGGSSHAWASIGNHIHSFWLVSTPVALGSNANMLSFDMALTQASGNMVPVIPDAQDNTLIRVLVSTDYGATWNLLQSWKHEMGYPDLEGIRPEGAQHAYTLSAYAGQEV
-1189 LGANS
+1189 L
-1194 NERKWLVSPPIIL
+1194 
-1207 GNAND
+1207 
-1212 LNLSFDIGMSRQTGN
+1212 IG
-1227 QVPLTP
+1227 
-1233 GEQDNQKIYVF
+1233 
-1244 VSDDQGATWHM
+1244 
-1255 VKGWCGEMCGL
+1255 
-1266 PDLNALNPQ
+1266 
-1275 GTTSY
+1275 
-1280 VNLSS
+1280 
-1285 YQNETILVAFYVE
+1285 FYME
-1298 CTDGSDNVN
+1298 CTDPDDAANRI
-1307 NVHIDNVSIMSYDVS
+1307 HIDNFSIGAYDPT
-1322 LPPTAVTVSQVGSH
+1322 LPPTAVTVSEVAGH
-1336 SAKVSWTPASP
+1336 SAKVSWTPQTS
-1347 VQYEWDVAVA
+1347 VQYKWDVIVA
-1357 PYWITNSN
+1357 HPAYTPTATIDMTQLQ
-1365 AMEQH
+1365 AYGGVME
-1370 ASTIMTHV
+1370 HV
-1378 NGYFYTTMTGLASN
+1378 QGYRYKTMTGLVGGET
-1392 NSYHAWVRYNDG
+1392 YKAWVRYNDG
-1404 TTTSA
+1404 TYTSA
-1409 WTRTDNDF
+1409 WSGSTVFYTESMCAIPTNIQVEVTQ
-1417 TTAEVCGH
+1417 TTA
-1425 PTITNVE
+1425 
-1432 ASPTTLFVTWEPG
+1432 LVTWEPG
-1445 ESDQTSFTVYVSGSD
+1445 QGNQTSWYTYGGNDDIEGETVYEPFRLLTGLIPGEEYEIQITGYCEDNDGDSEMVSMVFTTLPLPSLTLNDGSD
-1460 YPSEY
+1460 
-1465 DFENVTS
+1465 T
-1472 ALIDVS
+1472 
-1478 NFIEPEENYT
+1478 
-1488 VQVSAI
+1488 
-1494 CSDNNEEIFSNYWS
+1494 NEEVPITGSN
-1508 GTMAAWPTETVN
+1508 
-1520 DGTNTD
+1520 
-1526 YWAVINAYCT
+1526 C
-1536 DAGYGSTQFVVP
+1536 GSKTSRTQFIIP
-1548 ANQLEDLQYSS
+1548 AEQLTGLQYSHIKS
-1559 IEKLQFYCANVQNGR
+1559 LTFDNQQYTSGQ
-1574 PWGNVKF
+1574 PWGEDARFDVYLK
-1581 EVRMAVVDFSNYN
+1581 VVDQDDFSNGA
-1594 QFCSDSFYDWDDMSL
+1594 FYDWDDLYCIGSHN
-1609 FYDGWPSIVDGVM
+1609 PSISGHLM
-1622 TIKPEDSYSGH
+1622 TITIDDYH
-1633 PFRYDGGNLLIGIKQ
+1633 QFYYTGGNLLVGFYQEEYDFTPGQNFSHADWIGVDYYTTNPDYKPSIFYN
-1648 TESGGSGQARWYGV
+1648 GSTAFPL
-1662 NTNVA
+1662 T
-1667 MSGYIDCQYDPD
+1667 
-1679 MVQCDHF
+1679 F
-1686 APKVTFGY
+1686 TPKVTFTY
-1694 AKDSYL
+1694 EPDPYL
-1700 PPTNIVVTPIAPTEV
+1700 PPTNLVVYVTTPDQV
-1715 TLTWTPREGQT
+1715 TLTWTMRDGQM
-1726 ATDVQLFNE
+1726 ATDVQLFDE
-1735 DMVAMGTPWTWS
+1735 DMEPIGTPWTWGG
-1747 NGNVFGLG
+1747 GNIFGLA

-1761 DYYVSL
+1761 TYNVCI
-1767 RGRFTVGSET
+1767 RGLYRVDGVNY
-1777 HYSAW
+1777 YSAW
-1782 TNPVAFTTPDYCAAP
+1782 TAPVEFTTLDLCDAP
-1797 ENLQVNEVGPFS
+1797 ENLQANEVGPFT
-1809 ATITWDNTAAYD
+1809 ATLTWDSSAAYD
-1821 EVEYRELATQWEE
+1821 EVEYRALATQWEE
-1834 GFEGLSGDALP
+1834 SFEGGSLP
-1845 SGWTKFYNG
+1845 SGWTSIANGYNYG
-1854 NGQGSGGWWNYG
+1854 KWNVITTSNNTSPHTGTYQLRSGASNSNGQ
-1866 THNGVPPHS
+1866 T
-1875 GERQMRSS
+1875 
-1883 GFSTYLSDNWL
+1883 DNWL
-1894 ILPQM
+1894 VLPQM
-1899 ELGGVLKLW
+1899 ELGGVLKFWSKTSMGGL
-1908 ACTTQGAQQSFSV
+1908 QSFSV
-1921 YVSTT
+1921 YVSTQ
-1926 GTNIADFGTTPV
+1926 GSNVADFATEPIL
-1938 MTGSPL
+1938 TGS
-1944 SYQEFIID
+1944 SMDYQEFTVN
-1952 LSGFE
+1952 LSGYS
-1957 GLGYVAIRHQDVP
+1957 GSGYVALRHQY
-1970 SGCTLVIDDVTY
+1970 SGSNGALVVDDVSY
-1982 LNGGDWTSLGPVE
+1982 FNGSTWTSIGYVE

-2006 GHTYQARVRAMC
+2006 GTTYQARVRSMC
-2018 DDDYYGYW
+2018 EVGDASYLGYW
-2026 SDPVSFS
+2026 TDPVIFS
-2033 TPGNIVFQDTITK
+2033 TPGNIVFEDDDVKDI
-2046 SACLYANNGWDTN
+2046 CVDYWDIDR
-2059 GDGEISYAE
+2059 DGELSYAE
-2068 AAAITDLT
+2068 AEAVTSLMPPGSGDHGP
-2076 LIFKDQV
+2076 FYDNPNV
-2083 SMRYFNELQ
+2083 DRFNELQ

-2097 TAIGD
+2097 TEIGD
-2102 NAFSGCVNLSA
+2102 HAFKGCANLNA

-2121 SIGYNAFGYTVNQQ
+2121 SIGNYAFGYSVDNL
-2135 GQTIPCSSLHNIVI
+2135 GYPVPCSSLQSIVI
-2149 PPSVTTIGAYAFSQ
+2149 PPSVTSIGYYAFSR

-2182 FGECNNL
+2182 FGDCDNL

-2209 SIETIEVD
+2209 SIWTIEVD

-2235 DIDKLITGCKNTVIP
+2235 DINKLITGCKSTVIP
-2250 NDVVSI
+2250 DDVVSI

-2261 EYASGLTEITLPS
+2261 ENATGLTTINLPS

-2284 MNCTGLTTI
+2284 ANCSGLTTI
-2293 NAERPLPPTIYSNTF
+2293 YAERPLPPTIYGNTF
-2308 INMVHS
+2308 LNMVHS
-2314 NVTVNVPCG
+2314 NVTVNVLCG
-2323 ALSDYKSAEIWG
+2323 ALSDYKNAEIWS

-2355 AICVAN
+2355 AICVTN
-2361 WDTNHDGELSYTEAE
+2361 WDTNRDGELSYTEAA

-2404 GLANYAFQGCSQL
+2404 GLTTYAFEGCSQL
-2417 TSIILPNSIIITTS
+2417 TSIILPNSIIITTN
-2431 GAFSGCSSLTSVTLS
+2431 GTFSGCSSLTSVTLS
-2446 SSLQRIATSLFQD
+2446 SSLQRIANSMFQD

-2470 TVTLI
+2470 TVTTI
-2475 GQNAFT
+2475 GQDAFK

-2506 HGLQS
+2506 HSLQS

-2601 GNGVFGGSPAAVYP
+2601 GNGVFGGSPAAVNP

-2624 SIAAYQA
+2624 SIEDYQNTT
-2631 AAGWSSFTNYQESDE
+2631 GWSSFTNYQESDE
-2646 FICFADPA
+2646 FICFADPE
-2654 VKALC
+2654 VKAIC
-2659 VAHWDTNDDGLLSYA
+2659 VAHWDTNDDGQLSYA
-2674 EAAAVG
+2674 EAEVVG
-2680 YVGLDNV
+2680 YVALLNV
-2687 FKNNTTIETFNELQY
+2687 FKNNTTIVTFNELQY
-2702 FTGMTGIYPGAFE
+2702 FTGLNGIYSTAFE

-2720 QEVTLPMN
+2720 QEVTLPTN
-2728 TQTVASRAFFG
+2728 THIVASRAFFG
-2739 CSALS
+2739 CSALR
-2744 YVGNLDKVQEI
+2744 YVGNLETVQTI
-2755 GVQAFMQCTALTG
+2755 SAKAFMYCTALTG
-2768 LSLGANL
+2768 LSFGPNL
-2775 GTIDDDAFNGC
+2775 TTIGDDAFNGC
-2786 TELSYISLECAPPDF
+2786 TQLTYIVVECTTPPAF
-2801 GYYPTSTFNGV
+2801 EYIPTSTFYDV
-2812 DKTIPVYVP
+2812 PKSFPVYVP

-2827 YQTYNNGAPWG
+2827 YQTYNNGEPWG

-2864 LDVTADELRNAFDEG
+2864 LDVTADELMDAFDEG
-2879 NITGDILINSQSEG
+2879 TITGDILINSQSEG

-2925 SYNGT
+2925 SYNGA
-2930 RPTTVAVAIE
+2930 RPTTVAVTIE

-2950 NSTALA
+2950 NSTAIA

>member
-1 MGGGKNP
+1 MKTKSLP
-8 QLSSAPQHETKKS
+8 KTLLALCALMTCLS
-21 RKNLLPLFALLLL
+21 
-34 MALAPKTTWAQQHTV
+34 LAPKTTWAQQHSV

-106 QPFVNPVYGS
+106 QPFVNPTYGS
-116 IFRIGYITD
+116 IFQIGYVTD
-125 VNDFSTFHELEDSWY
+125 VNDLSTFHEIQNSWY
-140 MYELPWEGDLRCKRA
+140 MYELPWEGDIRCKRA

-210 DYVSYYQYFREGTA
+210 NYVSYYQYFREGKA

-232 LNLLEM
+232 LDLLEM

-251 IEVGYVT
+251 IQVGYVT

-356 IAVLPNFQY
+356 IAVLPDFQY

-401 VDVQTFYSN
+401 VDVQTFSSN

-482 NEGLFKTGV
+482 NEGRFKTGV

-534 FTALKTFSSSTDW
+534 FTALKTFNSSTDW

-595 LGEGQPDGWMANNYG
+595 LEEGQPDGWMANNYG

-645 SSARNI
+645 SSAHNI

-664 FVATHTYVNSSWEY
+664 FVAIHTYVNSSWEY
-678 YLPKRMR
+678 YLLKRAR

-732 PEGWTANNLYY
+732 PEGWTANNLNY
-743 QPGTA
+743 
-748 GFSSGCA
+748 SSTQACFTTGYA
-755 VLPQFNAS
+755 VLPQFNAPINTLQ
-763 FGSLILEVDL
+763 FDIKL
-773 KPADGAQSVQI
+773 KPSNTAQTFQI
-784 GYVTNVNNPTETFM
+784 GYVTNPNSPSATFTAL
-798 PIQTFSN
+798 QSFSN
-805 ASSWT
+805 ASYWNEFYQRRACFDT
-810 GRYRQKRVLYRS
+810 NG
-822 NIPNNA
+822 IPTNA
-828 RMAILCDGNWLF
+828 RLAIHCEGTWWVSAVTVSYKP
-840 ENLSVYVEPSFDV
+840 EPISTPYVEPILALD
-853 PYNEY
+853 
-858 STFDN
+858 
-863 QPDGWIANNHYYNS
+863 QPAGWIANNMFNS
-877 NTGSWQYTTYTT
+877 SYMNRTCADGY
-889 GCAVLPQFNTPIT
+889 AVLPQFSVPIEM
-902 SLQLQITFRSWESD
+902 LQLEFSLRTWDNCESF
-916 AQSFAVGYV
+916 SVGYI
-925 TNPNDPSSFTAL
+925 TNPNDFSTFTAL
-937 QSVTSPSPNIHYTW
+937 ETYSASSIGTTYSTKTISYA
-951 TVNYFGVPS
+951 GVPS
-960 NARMAFKCQGGWALG
+960 NARMAFYCAGMWVVSNAVVTGEIPQPSSVTVSNVVYTTAKVSWTRQSTTHTQWDVCVCEASITTPPAALIHHVQGYLYYNVNGLEG
-975 GVGVTKPTI
+975 GHTYKAWVRFNNGSAAGEWVASEPFSTGVLMTP
-984 TVPYTQDFQSLTVG
+984 PYTQEFANS
-998 SLPEG
+998 SIPEG
-1003 WYAPN
+1003 WRSFY
-1008 MTVQNGGT
+1008 
-1016 TYYRLQGT
+1016 
-1024 GYAVLPCFED
+1024 
-1034 ASHNPV
+1034 
-1040 ELNTLQLDFRCRPSI
+1040 
-1055 MNYGG
+1055 
-1060 RIRVGYIPTG
+1060 
-1070 GSLTSFMG
+1070 GSLEGPS
-1078 LTTLDFQTY
+1078 
-1087 WSDYQRMYVSFGSVP
+1087 SP
-1102 AGARLA
+1102 
-1108 IQCTAYGSG
+1108 
-1117 NEWCIDD
+1117 
-1124 VHVYSAVTV
+1124 
-1133 PFTEPFATTS
+1133 
-1143 APQGWASYTGQL
+1143 
-1155 QESGNTY
+1155 Y
-1162 TATLTPSTNAWHFGQ
+1162 TATLTPESGRWQFGAA
-1177 QNGVFDSHAYTV
+1177 NGVFSGSSHAWASIGNHIHSFWLVSTPVALGSNANMLSFDMALTQASGNMVPVIPDAQDNTLIKVLVSTDYGATWNLLQSWKHEMGYPDLEGIRPEGAQHAYTLSAYAGQEV
-1189 LGANS
+1189 L
-1194 NERKWLVSPPIIL
+1194 
-1207 GNAND
+1207 
-1212 LNLSFDIGMSRQTGN
+1212 IG
-1227 QVPLTP
+1227 
-1233 GEQDNQKIYVF
+1233 
-1244 VSDDQGATWHM
+1244 
-1255 VKGWCGEMCGL
+1255 
-1266 PDLNALNPQ
+1266 
-1275 GTTSY
+1275 
-1280 VNLSS
+1280 
-1285 YQNETILVAFYVE
+1285 FYME
-1298 CTDGSDNVN
+1298 CTDPDDAANRI
-1307 NVHIDNVSIMSYDVS
+1307 HIDNFSIGAYDPT
-1322 LPPTAVTVSQVGSH
+1322 LPPTAVTVSEIAGH
-1336 SAKVSWTPASP
+1336 SAKVSWTPQTS
-1347 VQYEWDVAVA
+1347 VQYKWDVIVA
-1357 PYWITNSN
+1357 HPAYTPTATIDMTQLQ
-1365 AMEQH
+1365 AYGGVME
-1370 ASTIMTHV
+1370 HV
-1378 NGYFYTTMTGLASN
+1378 QGYRYKTMTGLVGGET
-1392 NSYHAWVRYNDG
+1392 YKAWVRYNDG
-1404 TTTSA
+1404 TYTSSWSGSTIFYTESMCA
-1409 WTRTDNDF
+1409 IPTNIQVEVTQ
-1417 TTAEVCGH
+1417 TTA
-1425 PTITNVE
+1425 
-1432 ASPTTLFVTWEPG
+1432 FVTWEPG
-1445 ESDQTSFTVYVSGSD
+1445 QGNQTSWYTYGGNDDMEGETVYEPFRLLTGLIPGEEYEIQITGYCEDDDGDSETVSVVFTTLPL
-1460 YPSEY
+1460 PS
-1465 DFENVTS
+1465 
-1472 ALIDVS
+1472 L
-1478 NFIEPEENYT
+1478 
-1488 VQVSAI
+1488 
-1494 CSDNNEEIFSNYWS
+1494 
-1508 GTMAAWPTETVN
+1508 TVN
-1520 DGTNTD
+1520 DGSVTNEEVPIT
-1526 YWAVINAYCT
+1526 
-1536 DAGYGSTQFVVP
+1536 GSNCGSKTSRTQFIIP
-1548 ANQLEDLQYSS
+1548 AEQLTGLQYSHIKS
-1559 IEKLQFYCANVQNGR
+1559 LTFDNQQYTSGQ
-1574 PWGNVKF
+1574 PWGENASFDVYLK
-1581 EVRMAVVDFSNYN
+1581 VVDQDDFSNGA
-1594 QFCSDSFYDWDDMSL
+1594 FYDWDDLYCIGSHN
-1609 FYDGWPSIVDGVM
+1609 PSISGHLM
-1622 TIKPEDSYSGH
+1622 TITIDDYH
-1633 PFRYDGGNLLIGIKQ
+1633 QFYYTGGNLLVGFYQEEYDFTPGQNFSHADWIGVDYYTTNPDYKPSIFYN
-1648 TESGGSGQARWYGV
+1648 GSTAFPLTFTPQ
-1662 NTNVA
+1662 
-1667 MSGYIDCQYDPD
+1667 
-1679 MVQCDHF
+1679 
-1686 APKVTFGY
+1686 VTFTY
-1694 AKDSYL
+1694 EPDAFM
-1700 PPTNIVVTPIAPTEV
+1700 PPTNLVVYVTAPDQV

-1726 ATDVQLFNE
+1726 ATDVQLLDE
-1735 DMVAMGTPWTWS
+1735 DMDPIGTPWNWGG
-1747 NGNVFGLG
+1747 GNIFGLA

-1761 DYYVSL
+1761 TYNVSI
-1767 RGRFTVGSET
+1767 RGRFNVDGET

-1782 TNPVAFTTPDYCAAP
+1782 TVPVEFTTLDLCDAP
-1797 ENLQVNEVGPFS
+1797 ENLQANEVGPFT
-1809 ATITWDNTAAYD
+1809 ATLTWDSSAAYE
-1821 EVEYRELATQWEE
+1821 EVEYRTLEIQWEE
-1834 GFEGLSGDALP
+1834 SFEGGSLP
-1845 SGWTKFYNG
+1845 SGWTSIANGYNYG
-1854 NGQGSGGWWNYG
+1854 KWNVITTSNNISPHTGTYQLRSGASNSNGQ
-1866 THNGVPPHS
+1866 T
-1875 GERQMRSS
+1875 
-1883 GFSTYLSDNWL
+1883 DNWL
-1894 ILPQM
+1894 VLPQM
-1899 ELGGVLKLW
+1899 ELGGVLKFWSKTSMGGL
-1908 ACTTQGAQQSFSV
+1908 QSFSV
-1921 YVSTT
+1921 YVSTQ
-1926 GTNIADFGTTPV
+1926 GSNVADFATEPIL
-1938 MTGSPL
+1938 TGS
-1944 SYQEFIID
+1944 SMDYQEFTVN
-1952 LSGFE
+1952 LSGYS
-1957 GLGYVAIRHQDVP
+1957 GSGYVALRHQY
-1970 SGCTLVIDDVTY
+1970 SGSNGALVVDDVSY
-1982 LNGGDWTSLGPVE
+1982 FNGSTWTSIGYVE

-2006 GHTYQARVRAMC
+2006 GTTYQARVRSMC
-2018 DDDYYGYW
+2018 EVGDASYLGYW
-2026 SDPVSFS
+2026 TDPVIFS
-2033 TPGNIVFQDTITK
+2033 TPGNIVFQDPVAK
-2046 SACLYANNGWDTN
+2046 SASVYLGDTN
-2059 GDGEISYAE
+2059 GDGELSYAE

-2083 SMRYFNELQ
+2083 EMQYFNELQ

-2121 SIGYNAFGYTVNQQ
+2121 SIGNYAFGYSVDNL
-2135 GQTIPCSSLHNIVI
+2135 GYPVPCSSLQSIVI
-2149 PPSVTTIGAYAFSQ
+2149 PPSVTSIGYYAFSQ

-2182 FGECNNL
+2182 FGDCDNL

-2198 TSIEGNAFTGT
+2198 TSIEGNAFTGA
-2209 SIETIEVD
+2209 SIWTIEVD

-2235 DIDKLITGCKNTVIP
+2235 DINKLITGCKNTVIP
-2250 NDVVSI
+2250 DDVVSI

-2261 EYASGLTEITLPS
+2261 ENATGLTTINLPS

-2284 MNCTGLTTI
+2284 ANCSGLTTI
-2293 NAERPLPPTIYSNTF
+2293 YAERPLPSTIYGNTF
-2308 INMVHS
+2308 LNMVHS
-2314 NVTVNVPCG
+2314 NVTVNVLCG
-2323 ALSDYKSAEIWG
+2323 ALSDYKNAEIWS

-2355 AICVAN
+2355 AICVDPATGWDAN
-2361 WDTNHDGELSYTEAE
+2361 GDGELSYTEAE
-2376 AVTNIGTVFRD
+2376 EVTNIGTVFRD
-2387 NTSIISFNE
+2387 NTSITSFNE

-2404 GLANYAFQGCSQL
+2404 GLTTYAFEGCSQL
-2417 TSIILPNSIIITTS
+2417 TSIILPNSIIITTN
-2431 GAFSGCSSLTSVTLS
+2431 GTFSGCSSLTSVTLS
-2446 SSLQRIATSLFQD
+2446 SSLQRIANSMFQD

-2470 TVTLI
+2470 TVTTI
-2475 GQNAFT
+2475 GQDAFK

-2496 TIYNTAFNNC
+2496 TIYNSAFNNC
-2506 HGLQS
+2506 HSLQS
-2511 IVVEP
+2511 IDVEL

-2601 GNGVFGGSPAAVYP
+2601 GNGVFGGSPAAVNP
-2615 GIPVYVPCE
+2615 SIPVYVPCE
-2624 SIAAYQA
+2624 SIEDYQNTT
-2631 AAGWSSFTNYQESDE
+2631 GWSSFTNYQESDE
-2646 FICFADPA
+2646 FICFADPE
-2654 VKALC
+2654 VKAIC
-2659 VAHWDTNDDGLLSYA
+2659 VAHWDTNDDGQLSYA
-2674 EAAAVG
+2674 EAEVVG
-2680 YVGLDNV
+2680 YVALLNV
-2687 FKNNTTIETFNELQY
+2687 FKNNTTIVTFNELQY
-2702 FTGMTGIYPGAFE
+2702 FTGLNGIYSTAFE

-2720 QEVTLPMN
+2720 QEVTLPTN
-2728 TQTVASRAFFG
+2728 THIVASRAFFG
-2739 CSALS
+2739 CSALR
-2744 YVGNLDKVQEI
+2744 YVGNLETVQTI
-2755 GVQAFMQCTALTG
+2755 SAKAFMYCTALTG
-2768 LSLGANL
+2768 LSFGPNL
-2775 GTIDDDAFNGC
+2775 TTIGDDAFNGC
-2786 TELSYISLECAPPDF
+2786 TQLTYIVVECTTPPAF
-2801 GYYPTSTFNGV
+2801 EYIPTSTFYDV
-2812 DKTIPVYVP
+2812 PKSIPVYVP

-2827 YQTYNNGAPWG
+2827 YQTYNNGEPWG

-2879 NITGDILINSQSEG
+2879 TITGDILINSQSEG

-2925 SYNGT
+2925 SYNGA
-2930 RPTTVAVAIE
+2930 RPTTVAVTIE

-2950 NSTALA
+2950 NSTIIA

>member
-1 MGGGKNP
+1 MKTKSLP
-8 QLSSAPQHETKKS
+8 KTLLALCALMTCLS
-21 RKNLLPLFALLLL
+21 
-34 MALAPKTTWAQQHTV
+34 LAPKTTWAQQHSV

-106 QPFVNPVYGS
+106 QPFVNPTYGS
-116 IFRIGYITD
+116 IFQIGYVTD
-125 VNDFSTFHELEDSWY
+125 VNDLNTFHEIQNSWY
-140 MYELPWEGDLRCKRA
+140 MYELPWEGDIRCKRA

-210 DYVSYYQYFREGTA
+210 NYVSYYQYFREGTA

-251 IEVGYVT
+251 IQVGYVT

-356 IAVLPNFQY
+356 IAVLPDFQY

-401 VDVQTFYSN
+401 VDVQTFSSN

-482 NEGLFKTGV
+482 NEGRFKTGV

-534 FTALKTFSSSTDW
+534 FTALKTFNSSTDW

-645 SSARNI
+645 SSAHNI

-678 YLPKRMR
+678 YLLKRAR

-732 PEGWTANNLYY
+732 PEGWTANNLNY
-743 QPGTA
+743 
-748 GFSSGCA
+748 SSTQACFTTGYA
-755 VLPQFNAS
+755 VLPQFNAPINTLQ
-763 FGSLILEVDL
+763 FDIKL
-773 KPADGAQSVQI
+773 KPSNTAQTFQI
-784 GYVTNVNNPTETFM
+784 GYVTNPNSPSATFTAL
-798 PIQTFSN
+798 QSFSN
-805 ASSWT
+805 ASYWNEFYQRRACFDT
-810 GRYRQKRVLYRS
+810 NG
-822 NIPNNA
+822 IPTNA
-828 RMAILCDGNWLF
+828 RLAIHCEGTWWVSAVTVSYKP
-840 ENLSVYVEPSFDV
+840 EPISTPYVEPILALD
-853 PYNEY
+853 
-858 STFDN
+858 
-863 QPDGWIANNHYYNS
+863 QPAGWIANNMFNS
-877 NTGSWQYTTYTT
+877 SYMNRTCADGY
-889 GCAVLPQFNTPIT
+889 AVLPQFSVPIEM
-902 SLQLQITFRSWESD
+902 LQLEFSLRTWDNCESF
-916 AQSFAVGYV
+916 SVGYI
-925 TNPNDPSSFTAL
+925 TNPNDFSTFTAL
-937 QSVTSPSPNIHYTW
+937 ETYSASSIGTTYSTKTISYA
-951 TVNYFGVPS
+951 GVPS
-960 NARMAFKCQGGWALG
+960 NARMAFYCAGMWVVSNAVVTGEIPQPSSVTVSNVVYTTAKVSWTRQSTTHTQWDVCVCEASVTTPPAALIHHVQGYLYYNVNGLEG
-975 GVGVTKPTI
+975 GHTYKAWVRFNNGSAAGEWVASEPFSTGVLMTP
-984 TVPYTQDFQSLTVG
+984 PYTQEFANS
-998 SLPEG
+998 SIPEG
-1003 WYAPN
+1003 W
-1008 MTVQNGGT
+1008 
-1016 TYYRLQGT
+1016 R
-1024 GYAVLPCFED
+1024 
-1034 ASHNPV
+1034 
-1040 ELNTLQLDFRCRPSI
+1040 
-1055 MNYGG
+1055 
-1060 RIRVGYIPTG
+1060 
-1070 GSLTSFMG
+1070 SF
-1078 LTTLDFQTY
+1078 
-1087 WSDYQRMYVSFGSVP
+1087 
-1102 AGARLA
+1102 
-1108 IQCTAYGSG
+1108 YGSIEG
-1117 NEWCIDD
+1117 
-1124 VHVYSAVTV
+1124 SSS
-1133 PFTEPFATTS
+1133 P
-1143 APQGWASYTGQL
+1143 
-1155 QESGNTY
+1155 Y
-1162 TATLTPSTNAWHFGQ
+1162 TATLTPESGRWHFGAA
-1177 QNGVFDSHAYTV
+1177 NGVFGGSSHAWASIGNHIHSFWLVSTPVALGSNANMLSFDMALTQASGNMVPVIPDAQDNTLIRVLVSTDYGATWNLLQSWKHEMGYPDLEGIRPEGAQHAYTLSAYAGQEV
-1189 LGANS
+1189 L
-1194 NERKWLVSPPIIL
+1194 
-1207 GNAND
+1207 
-1212 LNLSFDIGMSRQTGN
+1212 IG
-1227 QVPLTP
+1227 
-1233 GEQDNQKIYVF
+1233 
-1244 VSDDQGATWHM
+1244 
-1255 VKGWCGEMCGL
+1255 
-1266 PDLNALNPQ
+1266 
-1275 GTTSY
+1275 
-1280 VNLSS
+1280 
-1285 YQNETILVAFYVE
+1285 FYME
-1298 CTDGSDNVN
+1298 CTDPDDAANRI
-1307 NVHIDNVSIMSYDVS
+1307 HIDNFSIGAYDPT
-1322 LPPTAVTVSQVGSH
+1322 LPPTAVTVSEVAGH
-1336 SAKVSWTPASP
+1336 SAKVSWTPQTS
-1347 VQYEWDVAVA
+1347 VQYKWDVIVA
-1357 PYWITNSN
+1357 HPAYTPTATIDMTVLQDYGGV
-1365 AMEQH
+1365 ME
-1370 ASTIMTHV
+1370 HV
-1378 NGYFYTTMTGLASN
+1378 QGYRYKTMTGLVGGET
-1392 NSYHAWVRYNDG
+1392 YKAWVRYNDG
-1404 TTTSA
+1404 TYTSA
-1409 WTRTDNDF
+1409 WSGSTVFYTESMCAIPTNIQVEVTQ
-1417 TTAEVCGH
+1417 TTA
-1425 PTITNVE
+1425 
-1432 ASPTTLFVTWEPG
+1432 LVTWEPG
-1445 ESDQTSFTVYVSGSD
+1445 QGNQTSWYTYGGNDDMDGETVYEPFRLLTGLIPGEEYEIQITGYCEDNDGDSEMVSMVFTTLPL
-1460 YPSEY
+1460 PS
-1465 DFENVTS
+1465 
-1472 ALIDVS
+1472 L
-1478 NFIEPEENYT
+1478 
-1488 VQVSAI
+1488 
-1494 CSDNNEEIFSNYWS
+1494 
-1508 GTMAAWPTETVN
+1508 TVN
-1520 DGTNTD
+1520 DGSYTNEEVPIT
-1526 YWAVINAYCT
+1526 
-1536 DAGYGSTQFVVP
+1536 GSNCGSKTSRTQFIIP
-1548 ANQLEDLQYSS
+1548 AEQLTGLQYSHIKS
-1559 IEKLQFYCANVQNGR
+1559 LTFDNQQYTSGQ
-1574 PWGNVKF
+1574 PWGADASFDVYLK
-1581 EVRMAVVDFSNYN
+1581 VVDQDDFSNGA
-1594 QFCSDSFYDWDDMSL
+1594 FYDWDDLYCIGSHN
-1609 FYDGWPSIVDGVM
+1609 PSISGHLM
-1622 TIKPEDSYSGH
+1622 TITIDDYH
-1633 PFRYDGGNLLIGIKQ
+1633 QFYYTGGNLLVGFYQEEYDFTPGQNFSHADWIGVDYYTTNPDYKPSIFYN
-1648 TESGGSGQARWYGV
+1648 GSTAFPL
-1662 NTNVA
+1662 T
-1667 MSGYIDCQYDPD
+1667 
-1679 MVQCDHF
+1679 F
-1686 APKVTFGY
+1686 TPKVTFTY
-1694 AKDSYL
+1694 EPDPYL
-1700 PPTNIVVTPIAPTEV
+1700 PPTNLVVYVTAPDQV
-1715 TLTWTPREGQT
+1715 TLTWTMRDGQT
-1726 ATDVQLFNE
+1726 ATDVQLLDE
-1735 DMVAMGTPWTWS
+1735 DMEPIGTPWTWGG
-1747 NGNVFGLG
+1747 GNIFGLA

-1761 DYYVSL
+1761 TYNVSI
-1767 RGRFTVGSET
+1767 RGRFNVDGET

-1782 TNPVAFTTPDYCAAP
+1782 TVPVEFTTLDLCDAP
-1797 ENLQVNEVGPFS
+1797 ENLQANEVGPFT
-1809 ATITWDNTAAYD
+1809 ATLTWDSSAAYD
-1821 EVEYRELATQWEE
+1821 EVEYRALEIQWEE
-1834 GFEGLSGDALP
+1834 SFEGGSLP
-1845 SGWTKFYNG
+1845 SGWTSIANGYNYG
-1854 NGQGSGGWWNYG
+1854 KWNVITTSNNTSPHTGTYQLRSGASNSNGQ
-1866 THNGVPPHS
+1866 T
-1875 GERQMRSS
+1875 
-1883 GFSTYLSDNWL
+1883 DNWL
-1894 ILPQM
+1894 VLPQM
-1899 ELGGVLKLW
+1899 ELGGVLKFW
-1908 ACTTQGAQQSFSV
+1908 SKTSMGGSQSFSV
-1921 YVSTT
+1921 YVSTQ
-1926 GTNIADFGTTPV
+1926 GSNVADFATEPIL
-1938 MTGSPL
+1938 TGS
-1944 SYQEFIID
+1944 SMDYQEFTVN
-1952 LSGFE
+1952 LSGYS
-1957 GLGYVAIRHQDVP
+1957 GSGYVALRHQY
-1970 SGCTLVIDDVTY
+1970 SGSNGALVVDDVSY
-1982 LNGGDWTSLGPVE
+1982 FNGSTWTSIGYVE

-2006 GHTYQARVRAMC
+2006 GTTYQARVRSMC
-2018 DDDYYGYW
+2018 EVGDASYLGYW
-2026 SDPVSFS
+2026 TAPVSFS
-2033 TPGNIVFQDTITK
+2033 TPGNIVFQDPVAK
-2046 SACLYANNGWDTN
+2046 SASVYLGDTN
-2059 GDGEISYAE
+2059 GDGELSYAE

-2083 SMRYFNELQ
+2083 EMQYFNELQ

-2121 SIGYNAFGYTVNQQ
+2121 SIGFYAFGYSVDNQ
-2135 GQTIPCSSLHNIVI
+2135 GYPVPCSSLHNIVI

-2182 FGECNNL
+2182 FGDCDNL

-2198 TSIEGNAFTGT
+2198 ISIEGNAFTGA
-2209 SIETIEVD
+2209 SIWTIEVD

-2235 DIDKLITGCKNTVIP
+2235 DINKLITGCKNTVIP
-2250 NDVVSI
+2250 DDVLSI

-2261 EYASGLTEITLPS
+2261 ENATGLTTINLPS

-2284 MNCTGLTTI
+2284 ANCSGLTTI
-2293 NAERPLPPTIYSNTF
+2293 YAERPLPPTIYGNTF
-2308 INMVHS
+2308 LNMVHS
-2314 NVTVNVPCG
+2314 NVTVNVLCG
-2323 ALSDYKSAEIWG
+2323 ALSDYKNAEIWS

-2355 AICVAN
+2355 DICVDPATGWDAN
-2361 WDTNHDGELSYTEAE
+2361 GDGELSFAE
-2376 AVTNIGTVFRD
+2376 AAAVTTLNPSGESNSSVFKGNTNIT
-2387 NTSIISFNE
+2387 SFNE
-2396 LQYFTGLV
+2396 LQYFTGLTNI
-2404 GLANYAFQGCSQL
+2404 GTYSFMNCSNL
-2417 TSIILPNSIIITTS
+2417 TSIILPSTVTTLGIGVLRGCS
-2431 GAFSGCSSLTSVTLS
+2431 RLVSVTLPESLSEIGSAMFQLCSALTQIDIPGSVTQIKGLAFSGCTNLNSIVVPASVTNVL
-2446 SSLQRIATSLFQD
+2446 
-2459 CSALT
+2459 
-2464 HIDIPA
+2464 
-2470 TVTLI
+2470 
-2475 GQNAFT
+2475 
-2481 GCSSLTSIVI
+2481 
-2491 PASTT
+2491 
-2496 TIYNTAFNNC
+2496 YNAFNNC
-2506 HGLQS
+2506 LSLES
-2511 IVVEP
+2511 IVVESD
-2516 ENTVYDSRNACN
+2516 NTVYDSRNGCN
-2528 AIIKTET
+2528 AIIKTAT

-2561 RSQMTTIV
+2561 RSQMTSIT
-2569 LPASVTSIG
+2569 LPASVTNIG
-2578 STAFMGCGGVMEMHV
+2578 NQAFYSCIGLMEMHV
-2593 NATTPPSL
+2593 MGSTPPAL
-2601 GNGVFGGSPAAVYP
+2601 GTDVFNGSPTGVSST
-2615 GIPVYVPCE
+2615 IPVYVPCE
-2624 SIAAYQA
+2624 SIEAYQA
-2631 AAGWSSFTNYQESDE
+2631 ATGWRNFTNYQESDE
-2646 FICFADPA
+2646 FICFADPE
-2654 VKALC
+2654 VKAIC
-2659 VAHWDTNDDGLLSYA
+2659 VAHWDTNGDGQLSYA
-2674 EAAAVG
+2674 EAEVVG
-2680 YVGLDNV
+2680 YVALLNV
-2687 FKNNTTIETFNELQY
+2687 FKNNTTIVTFNELQY
-2702 FTGMTGIYPGAFE
+2702 FTGLNGIYSTAFE

-2720 QEVTLPMN
+2720 QEVTLPTN
-2728 TQTVASRAFFG
+2728 THIVASRAFFG
-2739 CSALS
+2739 CSALR
-2744 YVGNLDKVQEI
+2744 YVGNLETVQTI
-2755 GVQAFMQCTALTG
+2755 SAKAFMYCTALTG
-2768 LSLGANL
+2768 LSFGPNL
-2775 GTIDDDAFNGC
+2775 TTIGDDAFNGC
-2786 TELSYISLECAPPDF
+2786 TQLTYIVVECTTPPAF
-2801 GYYPTSTFNGV
+2801 EYIPTSTFYDV
-2812 DKTIPVYVP
+2812 PKSIPVYVP

-2827 YQTYNNGAPWG
+2827 YQTYNNGEPWG

-2864 LDVTADELRNAFDEG
+2864 LDVTADELMDAFDEG
-2879 NITGDILINSQSEG
+2879 TITGDILINSQSEG

-2925 SYNGT
+2925 SYNGA
-2930 RPTTVAVAIE
+2930 RPTTVAVTIE

>member
-1 MGGGKNP
+1 MKTKSLP
-8 QLSSAPQHETKKS
+8 KTLLALCALMTCLS
-21 RKNLLPLFALLLL
+21 
-34 MALAPKTTWAQQHTV
+34 LAPKTTWAQQHSV

-106 QPFVNPVYGS
+106 QPFVNPTYGS
-116 IFRIGYITD
+116 IFQIGYVTD
-125 VNDFSTFHELEDSWY
+125 VNDLNTFHEIQNSWY
-140 MYELPWEGDLRCKRA
+140 MYELPWEGDIRCKRA

-210 DYVSYYQYFREGTA
+210 NYVSYYQYFREGTA

-251 IEVGYVT
+251 IQVGYVT

-356 IAVLPNFQY
+356 IAVLPDFQY

-401 VDVQTFYSN
+401 VDVQTFSSN

-482 NEGLFKTGV
+482 NEGRFKTGV

-534 FTALKTFSSSTDW
+534 FTALKTFNSSTDW

-645 SSARNI
+645 SSAHNI

-678 YLPKRMR
+678 YLLKRAR

-732 PEGWTANNLYY
+732 PEGWTANNLNY
-743 QPGTA
+743 
-748 GFSSGCA
+748 SSTQACFTTGYA
-755 VLPQFNAS
+755 VLPQFNAPINTLQ
-763 FGSLILEVDL
+763 FDIKL
-773 KPADGAQSVQI
+773 KPSNTAQTFQI
-784 GYVTNVNNPTETFM
+784 GYVTNPNSPSATFTAL
-798 PIQTFSN
+798 QSFSN
-805 ASSWT
+805 ASYWNEFYQRRACFDT
-810 GRYRQKRVLYRS
+810 NG
-822 NIPNNA
+822 IPTNA
-828 RMAILCDGNWLF
+828 RLAIHCEGTWWVSAVTVSYKP
-840 ENLSVYVEPSFDV
+840 EPISTPYVEPILALD
-853 PYNEY
+853 
-858 STFDN
+858 
-863 QPDGWIANNHYYNS
+863 QPAGWIANNMFNS
-877 NTGSWQYTTYTT
+877 SYMNRTCADGY
-889 GCAVLPQFNTPIT
+889 AVLPQFSVPIEM
-902 SLQLQITFRSWESD
+902 LQLEFSLRTWDNCESF
-916 AQSFAVGYV
+916 SVGYI
-925 TNPNDPSSFTAL
+925 TNPNDFSTFTAL
-937 QSVTSPSPNIHYTW
+937 ETYSASSIGTTYSTKTISYA
-951 TVNYFGVPS
+951 GVPS
-960 NARMAFKCQGGWALG
+960 NARMAFYCAGMWVVSNAVVTGEIPQPSSVTVSNVVYTTAKVSWTRQSTTHTQWDVCVCEASITTPPAALIHHVQGYLYYNVNGLEG
-975 GVGVTKPTI
+975 GHTYKAWVRFNNGSAAGEWVASEPFSTGVLMTP
-984 TVPYTQDFQSLTVG
+984 PYTQEFANS
-998 SLPEG
+998 SIPEG
-1003 WYAPN
+1003 WRSFY
-1008 MTVQNGGT
+1008 
-1016 TYYRLQGT
+1016 
-1024 GYAVLPCFED
+1024 
-1034 ASHNPV
+1034 
-1040 ELNTLQLDFRCRPSI
+1040 
-1055 MNYGG
+1055 
-1060 RIRVGYIPTG
+1060 
-1070 GSLTSFMG
+1070 GSLEGPS
-1078 LTTLDFQTY
+1078 
-1087 WSDYQRMYVSFGSVP
+1087 SP
-1102 AGARLA
+1102 
-1108 IQCTAYGSG
+1108 
-1117 NEWCIDD
+1117 
-1124 VHVYSAVTV
+1124 
-1133 PFTEPFATTS
+1133 
-1143 APQGWASYTGQL
+1143 
-1155 QESGNTY
+1155 Y
-1162 TATLTPSTNAWHFGQ
+1162 TATLTPESGRWQFGAA
-1177 QNGVFDSHAYTV
+1177 NGVFGGSSHAWASIGNHIHSFWLVSTPVALGSNANMLSFDMALTQASGNMVPVIPDAQDNTLIRVLVSTDYGATWNLLQSWKHEMGYPDLEGIRPEGAQHAYTLSAYAGQEV
-1189 LGANS
+1189 L
-1194 NERKWLVSPPIIL
+1194 
-1207 GNAND
+1207 
-1212 LNLSFDIGMSRQTGN
+1212 IG
-1227 QVPLTP
+1227 
-1233 GEQDNQKIYVF
+1233 
-1244 VSDDQGATWHM
+1244 
-1255 VKGWCGEMCGL
+1255 
-1266 PDLNALNPQ
+1266 
-1275 GTTSY
+1275 
-1280 VNLSS
+1280 
-1285 YQNETILVAFYVE
+1285 FYME
-1298 CTDGSDNVN
+1298 CTDPDDAANRI
-1307 NVHIDNVSIMSYDVS
+1307 HIDNFSIGAYDPT
-1322 LPPTAVTVSQVGSH
+1322 LPPTAVTVSEVAGH
-1336 SAKVSWTPASP
+1336 SAKVSWTPQTS
-1347 VQYEWDVAVA
+1347 VQYKWDVIVA
-1357 PYWITNSN
+1357 HPAYTPTATIDMTQLQ
-1365 AMEQH
+1365 AYGGVME
-1370 ASTIMTHV
+1370 HV
-1378 NGYFYTTMTGLASN
+1378 QGYRYKTMTGLVGGET
-1392 NSYHAWVRYNDG
+1392 YKAWVRYNDG
-1404 TTTSA
+1404 TYTSA
-1409 WTRTDNDF
+1409 WSGSTVFYTESMCAIPTNIQVEVTQ
-1417 TTAEVCGH
+1417 TTA
-1425 PTITNVE
+1425 
-1432 ASPTTLFVTWEPG
+1432 LVTWEPG
-1445 ESDQTSFTVYVSGSD
+1445 QGNQTSWYTYGGNDDIEGETVYEPFRLLTGLIPGEEYEIQITGYCEDNDGDSEMVSMVFTTLPLPSLTLNDGSD
-1460 YPSEY
+1460 
-1465 DFENVTS
+1465 T
-1472 ALIDVS
+1472 
-1478 NFIEPEENYT
+1478 
-1488 VQVSAI
+1488 
-1494 CSDNNEEIFSNYWS
+1494 NEEVPITGSN
-1508 GTMAAWPTETVN
+1508 
-1520 DGTNTD
+1520 
-1526 YWAVINAYCT
+1526 C
-1536 DAGYGSTQFVVP
+1536 GSKTSRTQFIIP
-1548 ANQLEDLQYSS
+1548 AEQLTGLQYSHIKS
-1559 IEKLQFYCANVQNGR
+1559 LTFDNQQYTSGQ
-1574 PWGNVKF
+1574 PWGEDARFDVYLK
-1581 EVRMAVVDFSNYN
+1581 VVDQDDFSNGA
-1594 QFCSDSFYDWDDMSL
+1594 FYDWDDLYCIGSHN
-1609 FYDGWPSIVDGVM
+1609 PSISGHLM
-1622 TIKPEDSYSGH
+1622 TITIDDYH
-1633 PFRYDGGNLLIGIKQ
+1633 QFYYTGGNLLVGFYQEEYDFTPGQNFSHADWIGVDYYTTNPDYKPSIFYN
-1648 TESGGSGQARWYGV
+1648 GSTAFPL
-1662 NTNVA
+1662 T
-1667 MSGYIDCQYDPD
+1667 
-1679 MVQCDHF
+1679 F
-1686 APKVTFGY
+1686 TPKVTFTY
-1694 AKDSYL
+1694 EPDPYL
-1700 PPTNIVVTPIAPTEV
+1700 PPTNLVVYVTTPDQV
-1715 TLTWTPREGQT
+1715 TLTWTMRDGQM
-1726 ATDVQLFNE
+1726 ATDVQLFDE
-1735 DMVAMGTPWTWS
+1735 DMEPIGTPWTWGG
-1747 NGNVFGLG
+1747 GNIFGLA

-1761 DYYVSL
+1761 TYNVCI
-1767 RGRFTVGSET
+1767 RGLYRVDGVNY
-1777 HYSAW
+1777 YSAW
-1782 TNPVAFTTPDYCAAP
+1782 TAPVEFTTLDLCDAP
-1797 ENLQVNEVGPFS
+1797 ENLQANEVGPFT
-1809 ATITWDNTAAYD
+1809 ATLTWDSSAAYD
-1821 EVEYRELATQWEE
+1821 EVEYRALATQWEE
-1834 GFEGLSGDALP
+1834 SFEGGSLP
-1845 SGWTKFYNG
+1845 SGWTSIANGYNYG
-1854 NGQGSGGWWNYG
+1854 KWNVITTSNNTSPHTGTYQLRSGASNSNGQ
-1866 THNGVPPHS
+1866 T
-1875 GERQMRSS
+1875 
-1883 GFSTYLSDNWL
+1883 DNWL
-1894 ILPQM
+1894 VLPQM
-1899 ELGGVLKLW
+1899 ELGGVLKFWSKTSMGGL
-1908 ACTTQGAQQSFSV
+1908 QSFSV
-1921 YVSTT
+1921 YVSTQ
-1926 GTNIADFGTTPV
+1926 GSNVADFATEPIL
-1938 MTGSPL
+1938 TGS
-1944 SYQEFIID
+1944 SMDYQEFTVN
-1952 LSGFE
+1952 LSGYS
-1957 GLGYVAIRHQDVP
+1957 GSGYVALRHQY
-1970 SGCTLVIDDVTY
+1970 SGSNGALVVDDVSY
-1982 LNGGDWTSLGPVE
+1982 FNGSTWTSIGYVE

-2006 GHTYQARVRAMC
+2006 GTTYQARVRSMC
-2018 DDDYYGYW
+2018 EVGDASYLGYW
-2026 SDPVSFS
+2026 TDPVIFS
-2033 TPGNIVFQDTITK
+2033 TPGNIVFEDDDVKDI
-2046 SACLYANNGWDTN
+2046 CVDYWDIDR
-2059 GDGEISYAE
+2059 DGELSYAE
-2068 AAAITDLT
+2068 AEAVTSLMPPGSGDHGP
-2076 LIFKDQV
+2076 FYDNPNV
-2083 SMRYFNELQ
+2083 DRFNELQ

-2097 TAIGD
+2097 TEIGD
-2102 NAFSGCVNLSA
+2102 HAFKGCANLNA

-2121 SIGYNAFGYTVNQQ
+2121 SIGNYAFGYSVDNL
-2135 GQTIPCSSLHNIVI
+2135 GYPVPCSSLQSIVI
-2149 PPSVTTIGAYAFSQ
+2149 PPSVTSIGYYAFSR

-2182 FGECNNL
+2182 FGDCDNL

-2209 SIETIEVD
+2209 SIWTIEVD

-2235 DIDKLITGCKNTVIP
+2235 DINKLITGCKSTVIP
-2250 NDVVSI
+2250 DDVVSI

-2261 EYASGLTEITLPS
+2261 ENATGLTTINLPS

-2284 MNCTGLTTI
+2284 ANCSGLTTI
-2293 NAERPLPPTIYSNTF
+2293 YAERPLPPTIYGNTF
-2308 INMVHS
+2308 LNMVHS
-2314 NVTVNVPCG
+2314 NVTVNVLCG
-2323 ALSDYKSAEIWG
+2323 ALSDYKNAEIWS

-2355 AICVAN
+2355 AICVTN
-2361 WDTNHDGELSYTEAE
+2361 WDTNRDGELSYTEAA

-2404 GLANYAFQGCSQL
+2404 GLTTYAFEGCSQL
-2417 TSIILPNSIIITTS
+2417 TSIILPNSIIITTN
-2431 GAFSGCSSLTSVTLS
+2431 GTFSGCSSLTSVTLS
-2446 SSLQRIATSLFQD
+2446 SSLQRIANSMFQD

-2470 TVTLI
+2470 TVTTI
-2475 GQNAFT
+2475 GQDAFK

-2506 HGLQS
+2506 HSLQS

-2601 GNGVFGGSPAAVYP
+2601 GNGVFGGSPAAVNP

-2624 SIAAYQA
+2624 SIEDYQNTT
-2631 AAGWSSFTNYQESDE
+2631 GWSSFTNYQESDE
-2646 FICFADPA
+2646 FICFADPE
-2654 VKALC
+2654 VKAIC
-2659 VAHWDTNDDGLLSYA
+2659 VAHWDTNGDGQLSYA
-2674 EAAAVG
+2674 EAEVVG
-2680 YVGLDNV
+2680 YVALLNV
-2687 FKNNTTIETFNELQY
+2687 FKNNTTIVTFNELQY
-2702 FTGMTGIYPGAFE
+2702 FTGLNGIYSTAFE

-2720 QEVTLPMN
+2720 QEVTLPTN
-2728 TQTVASRAFFG
+2728 THIVASRAFFG
-2739 CSALS
+2739 CSALR
-2744 YVGNLDKVQEI
+2744 YVGNLETVQTI
-2755 GVQAFMQCTALTG
+2755 SAKAFMYCTALTG
-2768 LSLGANL
+2768 LSFGPNL
-2775 GTIDDDAFNGC
+2775 TTIGDDAFNGC
-2786 TELSYISLECAPPDF
+2786 TQLTYIVVECTTPPAF
-2801 GYYPTSTFNGV
+2801 EYIPTSTFYDV
-2812 DKTIPVYVP
+2812 PKSIPVYVP

-2827 YQTYNNGAPWG
+2827 YQTYNNGEPWG

-2864 LDVTADELRNAFDEG
+2864 LDVTADELMDAFDEG
-2879 NITGDILINSQSEG
+2879 TITGDILINSQSEG
-2893 FLRRTN
+2893 FLCRTN

-2925 SYNGT
+2925 SYNGA
-2930 RPTTVAVAIE
+2930 RPTTVAVTIE

-2950 NSTALA
+2950 NSTAIA

-2983 FDNGAYSGS
+2983 FNDGAYSGS

>member
-1 MGGGKNP
+1 MKTKSLP
-8 QLSSAPQHETKKS
+8 KTLLALVALMTCLS
-21 RKNLLPLFALLLL
+21 
-34 MALAPKTTWAQQHTV
+34 LAPKTTWAQQHSV

-106 QPFVNPVYGS
+106 QPFVNPTYGS
-116 IFRIGYITD
+116 IFQIGYVTD
-125 VNDFSTFHELEDSWY
+125 VNDLNTFHEIQNSWY
-140 MYELPWEGDLRCKRA
+140 MYELPWEGDIRCKRA

-210 DYVSYYQYFREGTA
+210 NYVSYYQYFREGTA

-251 IEVGYVT
+251 IQVGYVT

-341 NNYGYYDGTAFLTDG
+341 NNYGYNDGTAFLTDG
-356 IAVLPNFQY
+356 IAVLPDFQY

-401 VDVQTFYSN
+401 VDVQTFSSN

-482 NEGLFKTGV
+482 NEGRFKTGV

-534 FTALKTFSSSTDW
+534 FTALKTFNSSTDW

-645 SSARNI
+645 SSAHNI

-678 YLPKRMR
+678 YLLKRAR

-732 PEGWTANNLYY
+732 PEGWTANNLNY
-743 QPGTA
+743 
-748 GFSSGCA
+748 SSTQACFTTGYA
-755 VLPQFNAS
+755 VLPQFNAPINTLQ
-763 FGSLILEVDL
+763 FDIKL
-773 KPADGAQSVQI
+773 KPSNTAQTFQI
-784 GYVTNVNNPTETFM
+784 GYVTNPNSPSATFTAL
-798 PIQTFSN
+798 QSFSN
-805 ASSWT
+805 ASYWNEFYQRRACFDT
-810 GRYRQKRVLYRS
+810 NG
-822 NIPNNA
+822 IPTNA
-828 RMAILCDGNWLF
+828 RLAIHCEGTWWVSAVTVSYKP
-840 ENLSVYVEPSFDV
+840 EPISTPYVEPILALD
-853 PYNEY
+853 
-858 STFDN
+858 
-863 QPDGWIANNHYYNS
+863 QPAGWIANNMFNS
-877 NTGSWQYTTYTT
+877 SYMNRTCADGY
-889 GCAVLPQFNTPIT
+889 AVLPQFSVPIEM
-902 SLQLQITFRSWESD
+902 LQLEFSLRTWDNCESF
-916 AQSFAVGYV
+916 SVGYI
-925 TNPNDPSSFTAL
+925 TNPNDFSTFTAL
-937 QSVTSPSPNIHYTW
+937 ETYSASSIGTTYSTKTISYA
-951 TVNYFGVPS
+951 GVPS
-960 NARMAFKCQGGWALG
+960 NARMAFYCAGMWVVSNAVVTGEIPQPSSVTVSNVVYTTAKVSWTRQSTTHTQWDVCVCEASITTPPAALIHHVQGYLYYNVNGLEG
-975 GVGVTKPTI
+975 GHTYKAWVRFNNGSAAGEWVASEPFSTGVLMTP
-984 TVPYTQDFQSLTVG
+984 PYTQEFANS
-998 SLPEG
+998 SIPEG
-1003 WYAPN
+1003 W
-1008 MTVQNGGT
+1008 
-1016 TYYRLQGT
+1016 R
-1024 GYAVLPCFED
+1024 
-1034 ASHNPV
+1034 
-1040 ELNTLQLDFRCRPSI
+1040 
-1055 MNYGG
+1055 
-1060 RIRVGYIPTG
+1060 
-1070 GSLTSFMG
+1070 SF
-1078 LTTLDFQTY
+1078 
-1087 WSDYQRMYVSFGSVP
+1087 
-1102 AGARLA
+1102 
-1108 IQCTAYGSG
+1108 YGSIEG
-1117 NEWCIDD
+1117 
-1124 VHVYSAVTV
+1124 SSS
-1133 PFTEPFATTS
+1133 P
-1143 APQGWASYTGQL
+1143 
-1155 QESGNTY
+1155 Y
-1162 TATLTPSTNAWHFGQ
+1162 TATLTPESGRWQFGAA
-1177 QNGVFDSHAYTV
+1177 NGVFGGSSHAWASIGNHIHSFWLVSTPVVLGSNANMLSFDMALTQASGNMVPVIPDAQDNTLIRVLVSTDYGATWNLLQSWKHEMGYPDLEGIRPEGAQHAYTLSAYAGQEV
-1189 LGANS
+1189 L
-1194 NERKWLVSPPIIL
+1194 
-1207 GNAND
+1207 
-1212 LNLSFDIGMSRQTGN
+1212 IG
-1227 QVPLTP
+1227 
-1233 GEQDNQKIYVF
+1233 
-1244 VSDDQGATWHM
+1244 
-1255 VKGWCGEMCGL
+1255 
-1266 PDLNALNPQ
+1266 
-1275 GTTSY
+1275 
-1280 VNLSS
+1280 
-1285 YQNETILVAFYVE
+1285 FYME
-1298 CTDGSDNVN
+1298 CTDPDDAANRI
-1307 NVHIDNVSIMSYDVS
+1307 HIDNFSIGAYDPT
-1322 LPPTAVTVSQVGSH
+1322 LPPTAVTVSEVAGH
-1336 SAKVSWTPASP
+1336 SAKVSWTPQTS
-1347 VQYEWDVAVA
+1347 VQYKWDVIVA
-1357 PYWITNSN
+1357 HPAYTPTATIDMTVLQDYGGV
-1365 AMEQH
+1365 ME
-1370 ASTIMTHV
+1370 HV
-1378 NGYFYTTMTGLASN
+1378 QGYRYKTMTGLVGGET
-1392 NSYHAWVRYNDG
+1392 YKAWVRYNDG
-1404 TTTSA
+1404 TYTSA
-1409 WTRTDNDF
+1409 WSGSTVFYTESMCAIPTNIQVEVTQ
-1417 TTAEVCGH
+1417 TTA
-1425 PTITNVE
+1425 
-1432 ASPTTLFVTWEPG
+1432 LVTWEPG
-1445 ESDQTSFTVYVSGSD
+1445 QGNQTSWYTYGGNDDMDGETVYEPFRLLTGLIPGEEYEIQITGYCEDNDGDSEMVSMVFTTLPL
-1460 YPSEY
+1460 PS
-1465 DFENVTS
+1465 
-1472 ALIDVS
+1472 L
-1478 NFIEPEENYT
+1478 
-1488 VQVSAI
+1488 
-1494 CSDNNEEIFSNYWS
+1494 
-1508 GTMAAWPTETVN
+1508 TVN
-1520 DGTNTD
+1520 DGSYTNEEVPIT
-1526 YWAVINAYCT
+1526 
-1536 DAGYGSTQFVVP
+1536 GSNCGSKTSRTQFIIP
-1548 ANQLEDLQYSS
+1548 AEQLTGLQYSHIKS
-1559 IEKLQFYCANVQNGR
+1559 LTFDNQQYTSGQ
-1574 PWGNVKF
+1574 PWGEDARFDVYLK
-1581 EVRMAVVDFSNYN
+1581 VVDQDDFSNGA
-1594 QFCSDSFYDWDDMSL
+1594 FYDWDDLYCIGSHN
-1609 FYDGWPSIVDGVM
+1609 PSISGHLM
-1622 TIKPEDSYSGH
+1622 TITIDDYH
-1633 PFRYDGGNLLIGIKQ
+1633 QFYYTGGNLLVGFYQEEYDFTPGQNFSHADWIGVDYYTTNPDYKPSIFYN
-1648 TESGGSGQARWYGV
+1648 GSTAFPL
-1662 NTNVA
+1662 T
-1667 MSGYIDCQYDPD
+1667 
-1679 MVQCDHF
+1679 F
-1686 APKVTFGY
+1686 TPKVTFTY
-1694 AKDSYL
+1694 EPDPYL
-1700 PPTNIVVTPIAPTEV
+1700 PPTNLVVYVTTPDQV
-1715 TLTWTPREGQT
+1715 TLTWTMRDGQM
-1726 ATDVQLFNE
+1726 ATDVQLFDE
-1735 DMVAMGTPWTWS
+1735 DMEPIGTPWTWGG
-1747 NGNVFGLG
+1747 GNIFGLA

-1761 DYYVSL
+1761 TYNVCI
-1767 RGRFTVGSET
+1767 RGLYRVDGVNY
-1777 HYSAW
+1777 YSAW
-1782 TNPVAFTTPDYCAAP
+1782 TAPVEFTTLDLCDAP
-1797 ENLQVNEVGPFS
+1797 ENLQANEVGPFT
-1809 ATITWDNTAAYD
+1809 ATLTWDSSAAYD
-1821 EVEYRELATQWEE
+1821 EVEYRALATQWEE
-1834 GFEGLSGDALP
+1834 SFEGGSLP
-1845 SGWTKFYNG
+1845 SGWTSIANGYNYG
-1854 NGQGSGGWWNYG
+1854 KWNVITTSNNTSPHTGTYQLRSGASNSNGQ
-1866 THNGVPPHS
+1866 T
-1875 GERQMRSS
+1875 
-1883 GFSTYLSDNWL
+1883 DNWL
-1894 ILPQM
+1894 VLPQM
-1899 ELGGVLKLW
+1899 ELGGVLKFWSKTSMGGL
-1908 ACTTQGAQQSFSV
+1908 QSFSV
-1921 YVSTT
+1921 YVSTQ
-1926 GTNIADFGTTPV
+1926 GSNVADFATEPIL
-1938 MTGSPL
+1938 TGS
-1944 SYQEFIID
+1944 SMDYQEFTVN
-1952 LSGFE
+1952 LSGYS
-1957 GLGYVAIRHQDVP
+1957 GSGYVALRHQY
-1970 SGCTLVIDDVTY
+1970 SGSNGALVVDDVSY
-1982 LNGGDWTSLGPVE
+1982 FNGSTWTSIGYVE

-2006 GHTYQARVRAMC
+2006 GTTYQARVRSMC
-2018 DDDYYGYW
+2018 EVGDASYLGYW
-2026 SDPVSFS
+2026 TDPVSFS
-2033 TPGNIVFQDTITK
+2033 TPGNIVFQDPVAK
-2046 SACLYANNGWDTN
+2046 SASVYLGDTN
-2059 GDGEISYAE
+2059 GDGELSYAE

-2083 SMRYFNELQ
+2083 EMQYFNELQ

-2121 SIGYNAFGYTVNQQ
+2121 SIGNYAFGYSVDNQ
-2135 GQTIPCSSLHNIVI
+2135 GYPVPCSSLQSIVI

-2182 FGECNNL
+2182 FGDCDNL

-2209 SIETIEVD
+2209 SIWTIEVD

-2235 DIDKLITGCKNTVIP
+2235 DINKLITGCKSTVIP
-2250 NDVVSI
+2250 DDVLSI

-2261 EYASGLTEITLPS
+2261 ENATGLTTINLPS

-2284 MNCTGLTTI
+2284 ANCSGLTTI
-2293 NAERPLPPTIYSNTF
+2293 YAERPLPPTIYGNTF
-2308 INMVHS
+2308 LNMAHS
-2314 NVTVNVPCG
+2314 NVTVNVLCG
-2323 ALSDYKSAEIWG
+2323 ALSDYKNAEIWS

-2355 AICVAN
+2355 AICVTN
-2361 WDTNHDGELSYTEAE
+2361 WDTNRDGELSYAE
-2376 AVTNIGTVFRD
+2376 AAAVTTLNPSGENNSSVFKGNTNIT
-2387 NTSIISFNE
+2387 SFNE
-2396 LQYFTGLV
+2396 LQYFTGLTNI
-2404 GLANYAFQGCSQL
+2404 GTYSFMNCSNL
-2417 TSIILPNSIIITTS
+2417 TSIILPSTVTTLGIGVLRGCS
-2431 GAFSGCSSLTSVTLS
+2431 RLVSVTLPESLSEIGSAMFQLCSALTQIDIPGSVTQIKGLAFSGCTNLNSIVVPASVTNVL
-2446 SSLQRIATSLFQD
+2446 
-2459 CSALT
+2459 
-2464 HIDIPA
+2464 
-2470 TVTLI
+2470 
-2475 GQNAFT
+2475 
-2481 GCSSLTSIVI
+2481 
-2491 PASTT
+2491 
-2496 TIYNTAFNNC
+2496 YNAFNNC
-2506 HGLQS
+2506 LSLES
-2511 IVVEP
+2511 IVVESD
-2516 ENTVYDSRNACN
+2516 NTVYDSRNGCN
-2528 AIIKTET
+2528 AIIKTAT

-2561 RSQMTTIV
+2561 RSQMTSIT
-2569 LPASVTSIG
+2569 LPASVTNIG
-2578 STAFMGCGGVMEMHV
+2578 NQAFYSCIGLMEMHV
-2593 NATTPPSL
+2593 MGSTPPAL
-2601 GNGVFGGSPAAVYP
+2601 GTDVFNGSPTGVSST
-2615 GIPVYVPCE
+2615 IPVYVPCE
-2624 SIAAYQA
+2624 SIEAYQA
-2631 AAGWSSFTNYQESDE
+2631 ATGWRNFTNYQESDE
-2646 FICFADPA
+2646 FICFADPE
-2654 VKALC
+2654 VKAIC
-2659 VAHWDTNDDGLLSYA
+2659 VAHWDTNGDGQLSYA
-2674 EAAAVG
+2674 EAEVVG
-2680 YVGLDNV
+2680 YVALLNV
-2687 FKNNTTIETFNELQY
+2687 FKNNTTIVTFNELQY
-2702 FTGMTGIYPGAFE
+2702 FTGLNGIYSTAFE

-2720 QEVTLPMN
+2720 QEVTLPTN
-2728 TQTVASRAFFG
+2728 THIVASRAFFG
-2739 CSALS
+2739 CSALR
-2744 YVGNLDKVQEI
+2744 YVGNLETVQTI
-2755 GVQAFMQCTALTG
+2755 SAKAFMYCTALTG
-2768 LSLGANL
+2768 LSFGPNL
-2775 GTIDDDAFNGC
+2775 TTIGDDAFNGC
-2786 TELSYISLECAPPDF
+2786 TQLTYIVVECTTPPAF
-2801 GYYPTSTFNGV
+2801 EYIPTSTFYDV
-2812 DKTIPVYVP
+2812 PKSIPVYVP

-2827 YQTYNNGAPWG
+2827 YQTYNNGEPWG

-2864 LDVTADELRNAFDEG
+2864 LDVTADELMDAFDEG
-2879 NITGDILINSQSEG
+2879 TITGDILINSQSEG

-2925 SYNGT
+2925 SYNGA
-2930 RPTTVAVAIE
+2930 RPTTVAVTIE

-2950 NSTALA
+2950 NSTAIA

-2983 FDNGAYSGS
+2983 FNDGAYSGS

>member
-1 MGGGKNP
+1 MKTKSLP
-8 QLSSAPQHETKKS
+8 KTLLALVALMTCLS
-21 RKNLLPLFALLLL
+21 
-34 MALAPKTTWAQQHTV
+34 LAPKTTWAQQHSV

-106 QPFVNPVYGS
+106 QPFVNPTYGS
-116 IFRIGYITD
+116 IFQIGYVTD
-125 VNDFSTFHELEDSWY
+125 VNDLNTFHEIQNSWY
-140 MYELPWEGDLRCKRA
+140 MYELPWEGDIRCKRA

-210 DYVSYYQYFREGTA
+210 NYVSYYQYFREGTA

-251 IEVGYVT
+251 IQVGYVT

-341 NNYGYYDGTAFLTDG
+341 NNYGYNDGTAFLTDG
-356 IAVLPNFQY
+356 IAVLPDFQY

-401 VDVQTFYSN
+401 VDVQTFSSN

-482 NEGLFKTGV
+482 NEGRFKTGV

-534 FTALKTFSSSTDW
+534 FTALKTFNSSTDW

-645 SSARNI
+645 SSAHNI

-678 YLPKRMR
+678 YLLKRAR

-732 PEGWTANNLYY
+732 PEGWTANNLNY
-743 QPGTA
+743 
-748 GFSSGCA
+748 SSTQACFTTGYA
-755 VLPQFNAS
+755 VLPQFNAPINTLQ
-763 FGSLILEVDL
+763 FDIKL
-773 KPADGAQSVQI
+773 KPSNTAQTFQI
-784 GYVTNVNNPTETFM
+784 GYVTNPNSPSATFTAL
-798 PIQTFSN
+798 QSFSN
-805 ASSWT
+805 ASYWNEFYQRRACFDT
-810 GRYRQKRVLYRS
+810 NG
-822 NIPNNA
+822 IPTNA
-828 RMAILCDGNWLF
+828 RLAIHCEGTWWVSAVTVSYKP
-840 ENLSVYVEPSFDV
+840 EPISTPYVEPILALD
-853 PYNEY
+853 
-858 STFDN
+858 
-863 QPDGWIANNHYYNS
+863 QPAGWIANNMFNS
-877 NTGSWQYTTYTT
+877 SYMNRTCADGY
-889 GCAVLPQFNTPIT
+889 AVLPQFSVPIEM
-902 SLQLQITFRSWESD
+902 LQLEFSLRTWDNCESF
-916 AQSFAVGYV
+916 SVGYI
-925 TNPNDPSSFTAL
+925 TNPNDFSTFTAL
-937 QSVTSPSPNIHYTW
+937 ETYSASSIGTTYSTKTISYA
-951 TVNYFGVPS
+951 GVPS
-960 NARMAFKCQGGWALG
+960 NARMAFYCAGMWVVSNAVVTGEIPQPSSVTVSNVVYTTAKVSWTRQSTTHTQWDVCVCEASITTPPAALIHHVQGYLYYNVNGLEG
-975 GVGVTKPTI
+975 GHTYKAWVRFNNGSAAGEWVASEPFSTGVLMTP
-984 TVPYTQDFQSLTVG
+984 PYTQEFANS
-998 SLPEG
+998 SIPEG
-1003 WYAPN
+1003 W
-1008 MTVQNGGT
+1008 
-1016 TYYRLQGT
+1016 R
-1024 GYAVLPCFED
+1024 
-1034 ASHNPV
+1034 
-1040 ELNTLQLDFRCRPSI
+1040 
-1055 MNYGG
+1055 
-1060 RIRVGYIPTG
+1060 
-1070 GSLTSFMG
+1070 SF
-1078 LTTLDFQTY
+1078 
-1087 WSDYQRMYVSFGSVP
+1087 
-1102 AGARLA
+1102 
-1108 IQCTAYGSG
+1108 YGSIEG
-1117 NEWCIDD
+1117 
-1124 VHVYSAVTV
+1124 SSS
-1133 PFTEPFATTS
+1133 P
-1143 APQGWASYTGQL
+1143 
-1155 QESGNTY
+1155 Y
-1162 TATLTPSTNAWHFGQ
+1162 TATLTPESGRWQFGAA
-1177 QNGVFDSHAYTV
+1177 NGVFGGSSHAWASIGNHIHSFWLVSTPVVLGSNANMLSFDMALTQASGNMVPVIPDAQDNTLIRVLVSTDYGATWNLLQSWKHEMGYPDLEGIRPEGAQHAYTLSAYAGQEV
-1189 LGANS
+1189 L
-1194 NERKWLVSPPIIL
+1194 
-1207 GNAND
+1207 
-1212 LNLSFDIGMSRQTGN
+1212 IG
-1227 QVPLTP
+1227 
-1233 GEQDNQKIYVF
+1233 
-1244 VSDDQGATWHM
+1244 
-1255 VKGWCGEMCGL
+1255 
-1266 PDLNALNPQ
+1266 
-1275 GTTSY
+1275 
-1280 VNLSS
+1280 
-1285 YQNETILVAFYVE
+1285 FYME
-1298 CTDGSDNVN
+1298 CTDPDDAANRI
-1307 NVHIDNVSIMSYDVS
+1307 HIDNFSIGAYDPT
-1322 LPPTAVTVSQVGSH
+1322 LPPTAVTVSEVAGH
-1336 SAKVSWTPASP
+1336 SAKVSWTPASS
-1347 VQYEWDVAVA
+1347 VQYKWDVIVA
-1357 PYWITNSN
+1357 HVAFNPNTDN
-1365 AMEQH
+1365 MEQLGYYDGV
-1370 ASTIMTHV
+1370 MEHV
-1378 NGYFYTTMTGLASN
+1378 NGYRYKTITGLIPN
-1392 NSYHAWVRYNDG
+1392 YDSYKAWVRYNDG
-1404 TTTSA
+1404 SVTSEWVA
-1409 WTRTDNDF
+1409 SASFETDVICPMPSDI
-1417 TTAEVCGH
+1417 TIVEHGLHSA
-1425 PTITNVE
+1425 TITWTPGDENQTSWYIYVDNYHDMDGE
-1432 ASPTTLFVTWEPG
+1432 ELEEPSFTMNNLIPGENYDFSLLGYCGEDG
-1445 ESDQTSFTVYVSGSD
+1445 ESDWVNVDFTMSD
-1460 YPSEY
+1460 YPS
-1465 DFENVTS
+1465 
-1472 ALIDVS
+1472 L
-1478 NFIEPEENYT
+1478 
-1488 VQVSAI
+1488 
-1494 CSDNNEEIFSNYWS
+1494 
-1508 GTMAAWPTETVN
+1508 TVN
-1520 DGTNTD
+1520 NGTATS
-1526 YWAVINAYCT
+1526 YTAVINAYET
-1536 DAGYGSTQFVVP
+1536 DANYASTQFVIP
-1548 ANQLEDLQYSS
+1548 ANEITDMQYST
-1559 IEKLQFYCANVQNGR
+1559 IQQLQFYCSNVVNGT
-1574 PWGNVKF
+1574 PWGNAQFHVYMK
-1581 EVRMAVVDFSNYN
+1581 EVDFATYS
-1594 QFCSDSFYDWDDMSL
+1594 QFCDDYFYPWSDMTSV
-1609 FYDGWPSIVDGVM
+1609 YDGSLSISNGIM
-1622 TIKPEDSYSGH
+1622 TITPWETNRFYYRGGDLLVGIYQYVAGSY
-1633 PFRYDGGNLLIGIKQ
+1633 
-1648 TESGGSGQARWYGV
+1648 GQAQWYGTV
-1662 NTNVA
+1662 KSDP
-1667 MSGYIDCQYDPD
+1667 MSGYIMSQYDED
-1679 MVQCDHF
+1679 IVNCSTF
-1686 APKVTFGY
+1686 APKVTFTY
-1694 AKDSYL
+1694 EPDEYM
-1700 PPTNIVVTPIAPTEV
+1700 PPTDLVVYVTAPDQV

-1726 ATDVQLFNE
+1726 ATDVQLLDE
-1735 DMVAMGTPWTWS
+1735 DMEPIDTWTWGG
-1747 NGNVFGLG
+1747 GNVFGLA

-1761 DYYVSL
+1761 TYNVSI
-1767 RGRFTVGSET
+1767 RGRFNVDGET

-1782 TNPVAFTTPDYCAAP
+1782 TAPVEFTTLDLCDAP
-1797 ENLQVNEVGPFS
+1797 ENLQANEVGPFT
-1809 ATITWDNTAAYD
+1809 ATLTWDSNAAYE
-1821 EVEYRELATQWEE
+1821 EVEYRALATQWEE
-1834 GFEGLSGDALP
+1834 GFEGGETDVP
-1845 SGWTKFYNG
+1845 DGWAQIVNG
-1854 NGQGSGGWWNYG
+1854 TGSAAGRWKIYEENTTYL
-1866 THNGVPPHS
+1866 PPHS
-1875 GERQMRSS
+1875 GSHHIRSFGIES
-1883 GFSTYLSDNWL
+1883 PVIQTDNWL
-1894 ILPQM
+1894 VLPPI
-1899 ELGGVLKLW
+1899 ELGGVLKFW
-1908 ACTTQGAQQSFSV
+1908 ASTIYGEQQSFSV

-1926 GTNIADFGTTPV
+1926 GATVADFGSMPIL
-1938 MTGSPL
+1938 TGSPL
-1944 SYQEFIID
+1944 SYQEYTVD
-1952 LSGFE
+1952 LSGYE
-1957 GLGYVAIRHQDVP
+1957 GLGYIAIRHQHAGADP
-1970 SGCTLVIDDVTY
+1970 GAALGIDDVTY
-1982 LNGGDWTSLGPVE
+1982 LNGGDWTSLGYVE

-2006 GHTYQARVRAMC
+2006 GTTYQARVRSMC
-2018 DDDYYGYW
+2018 EVGDASYLGYW
-2026 SDPVSFS
+2026 TAPVSFS
-2033 TPGNIVFQDTITK
+2033 TPGNIVFQDPVAK
-2046 SACLYANNGWDTN
+2046 SASVYLGDTN
-2059 GDGEISYAE
+2059 GDGELSYAE

-2083 SMRYFNELQ
+2083 EMQYFNELQ

-2121 SIGYNAFGYTVNQQ
+2121 SIGNYAFGYSVDNQ
-2135 GQTIPCSSLHNIVI
+2135 GYPVPCSSLQSIVI

-2182 FGECNNL
+2182 FGDCDNL

-2209 SIETIEVD
+2209 SIWTIEVD

-2235 DIDKLITGCKNTVIP
+2235 DINKLITGCKSTVIP
-2250 NDVVSI
+2250 DDVLSI

-2261 EYASGLTEITLPS
+2261 ENATGLTTINLPS

-2284 MNCTGLTTI
+2284 ANCSGLTTI
-2293 NAERPLPPTIYSNTF
+2293 YAERPLPPTIYGNTF
-2308 INMVHS
+2308 LNMAHS
-2314 NVTVNVPCG
+2314 NVTVNVLCG
-2323 ALSDYKSAEIWG
+2323 ALSDYKNAEIWS

-2355 AICVAN
+2355 AICVTN
-2361 WDTNHDGELSYTEAE
+2361 WDTNRDGELSYAE
-2376 AVTNIGTVFRD
+2376 AAAVTTLNPSGENNSSVFKGNTNIT
-2387 NTSIISFNE
+2387 SFNE
-2396 LQYFTGLV
+2396 LQYFTGLTNI
-2404 GLANYAFQGCSQL
+2404 GTYSFMNCSNL
-2417 TSIILPNSIIITTS
+2417 TSIILPSTVTTLGIGVLRGCS
-2431 GAFSGCSSLTSVTLS
+2431 RLVSVTLPESLSEIGSAMFQLCSALTQIDIPGSVTQIKGLAFSGCTNLNSIVVPASVTNVL
-2446 SSLQRIATSLFQD
+2446 
-2459 CSALT
+2459 
-2464 HIDIPA
+2464 
-2470 TVTLI
+2470 
-2475 GQNAFT
+2475 
-2481 GCSSLTSIVI
+2481 
-2491 PASTT
+2491 
-2496 TIYNTAFNNC
+2496 YNAFNNC
-2506 HGLQS
+2506 LSLES
-2511 IVVEP
+2511 IVVESD
-2516 ENTVYDSRNACN
+2516 NTVYDSRNGCN
-2528 AIIKTET
+2528 AIIKTAT

-2561 RSQMTTIV
+2561 RSQMTSIT
-2569 LPASVTSIG
+2569 LPASVTNIG
-2578 STAFMGCGGVMEMHV
+2578 NQAFYSCIGLMEMHV
-2593 NATTPPSL
+2593 MGSTPPAL
-2601 GNGVFGGSPAAVYP
+2601 GTDVFNGSPTGVSST
-2615 GIPVYVPCE
+2615 IPVYVPCE
-2624 SIAAYQA
+2624 SIEAYQA
-2631 AAGWSSFTNYQESDE
+2631 ATGWRNFTNYQESDE
-2646 FICFADPA
+2646 FICFADPE
-2654 VKALC
+2654 VKAIC
-2659 VAHWDTNDDGLLSYA
+2659 VAHWDTNGDGQLSYA
-2674 EAAAVG
+2674 EAEVVG
-2680 YVGLDNV
+2680 YVALLNV
-2687 FKNNTTIETFNELQY
+2687 FKNNTTIVTFNELQY
-2702 FTGMTGIYPGAFE
+2702 FTGLNGIYSTAFE

-2720 QEVTLPMN
+2720 QEVTLPTN
-2728 TQTVASRAFFG
+2728 THIVASRAFFG
-2739 CSALS
+2739 CSALR
-2744 YVGNLDKVQEI
+2744 YVGNLETVQTI
-2755 GVQAFMQCTALTG
+2755 SAKAFMYCTALTG
-2768 LSLGANL
+2768 LSFGPNL
-2775 GTIDDDAFNGC
+2775 TTIGDDAFNGC
-2786 TELSYISLECAPPDF
+2786 TQLTYIVVECTTPPAF
-2801 GYYPTSTFNGV
+2801 EYIPTSTFYDV
-2812 DKTIPVYVP
+2812 PKSIPVYVP

-2827 YQTYNNGAPWG
+2827 YQTYNNGEPWG

-2864 LDVTADELRNAFDEG
+2864 LDVTADELMDAFDEG
-2879 NITGDILINSQSEG
+2879 TITGDILINSQSEG

-2925 SYNGT
+2925 SYNGA
-2930 RPTTVAVAIE
+2930 RPTTVAVTIE

>member
-1 MGGGKNP
+1 MKTKSLP
-8 QLSSAPQHETKKS
+8 KTLLALVALMTCLS
-21 RKNLLPLFALLLL
+21 
-34 MALAPKTTWAQQHTV
+34 LAPKTTWAQQHSV

-106 QPFVNPVYGS
+106 QPFVNPTYGS
-116 IFRIGYITD
+116 IFQIGYVTD
-125 VNDFSTFHELEDSWY
+125 VNDLNTFHEIQNSWY
-140 MYELPWEGDLRCKRA
+140 MYELPWEGDIRCKRA

-210 DYVSYYQYFREGTA
+210 NYVSYYQYFREGTA

-251 IEVGYVT
+251 IQVGYVT

-341 NNYGYYDGTAFLTDG
+341 NNYGYNDGTAFLTDG
-356 IAVLPNFQY
+356 IAVLPDFQY

-401 VDVQTFYSN
+401 VDVQTFSSN

-482 NEGLFKTGV
+482 NEGRFKTGV

-534 FTALKTFSSSTDW
+534 FTALKTFNSSTDW

-645 SSARNI
+645 SSAHNI

-678 YLPKRMR
+678 YLLKRAR

-732 PEGWTANNLYY
+732 PEGWTANNLNY
-743 QPGTA
+743 
-748 GFSSGCA
+748 SSTQACFTTGYA
-755 VLPQFNAS
+755 VLPQFNAPINTLQ
-763 FGSLILEVDL
+763 FDIKL
-773 KPADGAQSVQI
+773 KPSNTAQTFQI
-784 GYVTNVNNPTETFM
+784 GYVTNPNSPSATFTAL
-798 PIQTFSN
+798 QSFSN
-805 ASSWT
+805 ASYWNEFYQRRACFDT
-810 GRYRQKRVLYRS
+810 NG
-822 NIPNNA
+822 IPTNA
-828 RMAILCDGNWLF
+828 RLAIHCEGTWWVSAVTVSYKP
-840 ENLSVYVEPSFDV
+840 EPISTPYVEPILALD
-853 PYNEY
+853 
-858 STFDN
+858 
-863 QPDGWIANNHYYNS
+863 QPAGWIANNMFNS
-877 NTGSWQYTTYTT
+877 SYMNRTCADGY
-889 GCAVLPQFNTPIT
+889 AVLPQFSVPIEM
-902 SLQLQITFRSWESD
+902 LQLEFSLRTWDNCESF
-916 AQSFAVGYV
+916 SVGYI
-925 TNPNDPSSFTAL
+925 TNPNDFSTFTAL
-937 QSVTSPSPNIHYTW
+937 ETYSASSIGTTYSTKTISYA
-951 TVNYFGVPS
+951 GVPS
-960 NARMAFKCQGGWALG
+960 NARMAFYCAGMWVVSNAVVTGEIPQPSSVTVSNVVYTTAKVSWTRQSTTHTQWDVCVCEASITTPPAALIHHVQGYLYYNVNGLEG
-975 GVGVTKPTI
+975 GHTYKAWVRFNNGSAAGEWVASEPFSTGVLMTP
-984 TVPYTQDFQSLTVG
+984 PYTQEFANS
-998 SLPEG
+998 SIPEG
-1003 WYAPN
+1003 WRSFY
-1008 MTVQNGGT
+1008 
-1016 TYYRLQGT
+1016 
-1024 GYAVLPCFED
+1024 
-1034 ASHNPV
+1034 
-1040 ELNTLQLDFRCRPSI
+1040 
-1055 MNYGG
+1055 
-1060 RIRVGYIPTG
+1060 
-1070 GSLTSFMG
+1070 GSLEGPS
-1078 LTTLDFQTY
+1078 
-1087 WSDYQRMYVSFGSVP
+1087 SP
-1102 AGARLA
+1102 
-1108 IQCTAYGSG
+1108 
-1117 NEWCIDD
+1117 
-1124 VHVYSAVTV
+1124 
-1133 PFTEPFATTS
+1133 
-1143 APQGWASYTGQL
+1143 
-1155 QESGNTY
+1155 Y
-1162 TATLTPSTNAWHFGQ
+1162 TATLTPESGRWHFGAA
-1177 QNGVFDSHAYTV
+1177 NGVFNGSSHAYV
-1189 LGANS
+1189 NIGGYQHHF
-1194 NERKWLVSPPIIL
+1194 WLVSPFL
-1207 GNAND
+1207 HLDANANMLSVD
-1212 LNLSFDIGMSRQTGN
+1212 LAITRPTGN
-1227 QVPLTP
+1227 MVPMTP
-1233 GEQDNQKIYVF
+1233 DAQDNTIIKVLISADY
-1244 VSDDQGATWHM
+1244 GATWIPLRSWKH
-1255 VKGWCGEMCGL
+1255 EMGYT
-1266 PDLNALNPQ
+1266 DLESLTPE
-1275 GTTSY
+1275 GYTCTC
-1280 VNLSS
+1280 NLSA
-1285 YQNETILVAFYVE
+1285 YANQDILIGFYME
-1298 CTDGSDNVN
+1298 CTDPDDASNRI
-1307 NVHIDNVSIMSYDVS
+1307 HIDNFNVTSFDPT
-1322 LPPTAVTVSQVGSH
+1322 LPPTAVTVSEIAGH
-1336 SAKVSWTPASP
+1336 SAKVSWTPALS
-1347 VQYEWDVAVA
+1347 VQYKWDVIVA
-1357 PYWITNSN
+1357 HVAFNPNTDN
-1365 AMEQH
+1365 MEQLGYYDGVMEH
-1370 ASTIMTHV
+1370 VEGYRYKTITELIP
-1378 NGYFYTTMTGLASN
+1378 NYD
-1392 NSYHAWVRYNDG
+1392 SYKAWVRYNDG
-1404 TTTSA
+1404 SVTSEWVA
-1409 WTRTDNDF
+1409 SASFETDVICPMPSDI
-1417 TTAEVCGH
+1417 TIVEHGLHSA
-1425 PTITNVE
+1425 TITWTPGDENQTSWYIYVDNYHDMDGE
-1432 ASPTTLFVTWEPG
+1432 ELEEPSFTMNNLIPGENYDFSLLGYCGEDG
-1445 ESDQTSFTVYVSGSD
+1445 ESDWVNVDFTMSD
-1460 YPSEY
+1460 YPS
-1465 DFENVTS
+1465 
-1472 ALIDVS
+1472 L
-1478 NFIEPEENYT
+1478 
-1488 VQVSAI
+1488 
-1494 CSDNNEEIFSNYWS
+1494 
-1508 GTMAAWPTETVN
+1508 TVN
-1520 DGTNTD
+1520 NGTATS
-1526 YWAVINAYCT
+1526 YTAVINAYET
-1536 DAGYGSTQFVVP
+1536 DANYASTQFVIP
-1548 ANQLEDLQYSS
+1548 ANEITDMQYST
-1559 IEKLQFYCANVQNGR
+1559 IQQLQFYCSNVVNGT
-1574 PWGNVKF
+1574 PWGNAQFRVYMK
-1581 EVRMAVVDFSNYN
+1581 EVDFSTYSE
-1594 QFCSDSFYDWDDMSL
+1594 FCDDYFYPWSDMTSV
-1609 FYDGWPSIVDGVM
+1609 YDGSLSISNGIM
-1622 TIKPEDSYSGH
+1622 TITPWESNRFYYRGGDLLVGIYQYVAGSY
-1633 PFRYDGGNLLIGIKQ
+1633 
-1648 TESGGSGQARWYGV
+1648 GQAQWYGTV
-1662 NTNVA
+1662 KSNP
-1667 MSGYIDCQYDPD
+1667 MSGYIMSQYDED
-1679 MVQCDHF
+1679 IVNCSTF
-1686 APKVTFGY
+1686 APKVTFTY
-1694 AKDSYL
+1694 EPDAFM
-1700 PPTNIVVTPIAPTEV
+1700 PPTNLVVYVTAPDQV

-1726 ATDVQLFNE
+1726 ATDVQLLDE
-1735 DMVAMGTPWTWS
+1735 DMEPIDTWTWGG
-1747 NGNVFGLG
+1747 GNVFGLA

-1761 DYYVSL
+1761 TYNVSI
-1767 RGRFTVGSET
+1767 RGRFNVDGET

-1782 TNPVAFTTPDYCAAP
+1782 TVPVEFTTLDLCAAP
-1797 ENLQVNEVGPFS
+1797 ENLQVNEVGPFT
-1809 ATITWDNTAAYD
+1809 ATLTWDSNAAYE
-1821 EVEYRELATQWEE
+1821 EVEYRALATQWEE
-1834 GFEGLSGDALP
+1834 GFEGGETDVP
-1845 SGWTKFYNG
+1845 DGWAQIVNG
-1854 NGQGSGGWWNYG
+1854 TGSAAGRWKIYEENTTYL
-1866 THNGVPPHS
+1866 PPHS
-1875 GERQMRSS
+1875 GSHHIRSFGIES
-1883 GFSTYLSDNWL
+1883 PVIQTDNWL
-1894 ILPQM
+1894 VLPPI
-1899 ELGGVLKLW
+1899 ELGGVLKFW
-1908 ACTTQGAQQSFSV
+1908 ASTIYGEQQSFSV

-1926 GTNIADFGTTPV
+1926 GATVADFGSMPIL
-1938 MTGSPL
+1938 TGSPL
-1944 SYQEFIID
+1944 SYQEYTVD
-1952 LSGFE
+1952 LSGYE
-1957 GLGYVAIRHQDVP
+1957 GLGYIAIRHQHAGADP
-1970 SGCTLVIDDVTY
+1970 GAALGIDDVTY
-1982 LNGGDWTSLGPVE
+1982 LNGGDWTSLGYVE

-2006 GHTYQARVRAMC
+2006 GTTYQARVRSMC
-2018 DDDYYGYW
+2018 EVGDASYLGYW
-2026 SDPVSFS
+2026 TAPVSFS
-2033 TPGNIVFQDTITK
+2033 TPGNIVFQDPVAK
-2046 SACLYANNGWDTN
+2046 SASVYLGDTN
-2059 GDGEISYAE
+2059 GDGELSYAE

-2083 SMRYFNELQ
+2083 EMQYFNELQ

-2121 SIGYNAFGYTVNQQ
+2121 SIGNYAFGYSVDNQ
-2135 GQTIPCSSLHNIVI
+2135 GYPVPCSSLHNIVI

-2182 FGECNNL
+2182 FGDCDNL

-2198 TSIEGNAFTGT
+2198 TSIEGNAFTGA
-2209 SIETIEVD
+2209 SIWTIEVD

-2235 DIDKLITGCKNTVIP
+2235 DINKLITGCKNTVIP
-2250 NDVVSI
+2250 DDVVSI

-2261 EYASGLTEITLPS
+2261 ENATGLTTINLPS

-2284 MNCTGLTTI
+2284 ANCSGLTTI
-2293 NAERPLPPTIYSNTF
+2293 YAERPLPPTIYGNTF
-2308 INMVHS
+2308 LNMVHS
-2314 NVTVNVPCG
+2314 NVTVNVLCG
-2323 ALSDYKSAEIWG
+2323 ALSDYKNAEIWS

-2355 AICVAN
+2355 AICVTN
-2361 WDTNHDGELSYTEAE
+2361 WDTNRDGELSYAEAA

-2404 GLANYAFQGCSQL
+2404 GLTTYAFEGCSQL
-2417 TSIILPNSIIITTS
+2417 TSIILPNSIIITTN
-2431 GAFSGCSSLTSVTLS
+2431 GTFSGCSSLTSVTLS
-2446 SSLQRIATSLFQD
+2446 SSLQRIAISMFQD

-2470 TVTLI
+2470 TVTTI
-2475 GQNAFT
+2475 GQDAFK

-2496 TIYNTAFNNC
+2496 TIYNSAFNNC
-2506 HGLQS
+2506 HSLQS
-2511 IVVEP
+2511 IVVEQ

-2528 AIIKTET
+2528 AIIKTAT

-2601 GNGVFGGSPAAVYP
+2601 GNGVFGGSPAAVNP

-2624 SIAAYQA
+2624 SIEDYQNTT
-2631 AAGWSSFTNYQESDE
+2631 GWSSFTNYQESDE
-2646 FICFADPA
+2646 FICFADPE
-2654 VKALC
+2654 VKAIC
-2659 VAHWDTNDDGLLSYA
+2659 VAHWDTNDDGQLSYA
-2674 EAAAVG
+2674 EAEVVG
-2680 YVGLDNV
+2680 YVALLNV
-2687 FKNNTTIETFNELQY
+2687 FKNNTTIVTFNELQY
-2702 FTGMTGIYPGAFE
+2702 FTGLNGIYSTAFE

-2720 QEVTLPMN
+2720 QEVTLPTN
-2728 TQTVASRAFFG
+2728 THIVASRAFFG
-2739 CSALS
+2739 CSALR
-2744 YVGNLDKVQEI
+2744 YVGNLETVQTI
-2755 GVQAFMQCTALTG
+2755 SAKAFMYCTALTG
-2768 LSLGANL
+2768 LSFGPNL
-2775 GTIDDDAFNGC
+2775 TTIGDDAFNGC
-2786 TELSYISLECAPPDF
+2786 TQLTYIVVECTTPPAF
-2801 GYYPTSTFNGV
+2801 EYIPTSTFYDV
-2812 DKTIPVYVP
+2812 PKSIPVYVP

-2827 YQTYNNGAPWG
+2827 YQTYNNGEPWG

-2864 LDVTADELRNAFDEG
+2864 LVVTADELRNAFDEG
-2879 NITGDILINSQSEG
+2879 TITGDILINSQSEG

-2925 SYNGT
+2925 SYNGA

-2950 NSTALA
+2950 NSTAIA